1 MARWHKLFSKQIYD
15 RGEIYYGNDMVE
27 NVQLAQDQEHFTAQV
42 QGGVG
47 RSYTVVGRL
56 RLDGRASEL
65 NCDCP
70 WANEGHRCKHEVA
83 ALLAVEDAQENEWN
97 DHAAKVP
104 FADLI
109 SEHTKQ
115 LIAHESPSL
124 NPLNLIGSMQ
134 FTEKSYDQALE
145 LNDHWSIINCRC
157 FDDKM
162 RKYEYFWEIATD
174 DDEIITLS
182 VQFTRWQII
191 AIKFDID
198 LPHIEKDSA
207 KILALLYFIN
217 EYLDDDPFDLTNQ
230 AAEDLL
236 NFYSDDSTQN
246 DEPIVLQ
253 AKIDKYNHIPSL
265 TFKLGKGTHLY
276 KVKDLDQ
283 LVDASRQSASL
294 RLGKFFNE
302 PVSQAKM
309 DADSQ
314 HWLSFIEKIMDA
326 RNLNEEFYY
335 NYSSQ
340 VDRITLENSVA
351 DEVND
356 LLYNGIK
363 LYSNDQPI
371 GYTTDQLDL
380 NIKIETK
387 KSSAL
392 VTVED
397 LPVST
402 LITGSRAYYGYYK
415 GVWIKYTGLT
425 PASLHNLGLQ
435 PGAELQFSKKTVAK
449 FARHV
454 LPKFEQAKSVLVSG
468 TNELKAIL
476 PPEAHF
482 LFKLDYRAGNILCMV
497 QVQYGDAQYELNK
510 GYTKDDRRDI
520 EQETA
525 VQKHIN
531 KYFSDYQHRRYTLSN
546 EDSDAIQAFLDDG
559 INELKRLG
567 EVQIT
572 ANFRSLLK
580 GIKINL
586 DVGVGVN
593 LTNELLDIDL
603 TDQKLSWDDIQAALK
618 AYQEKRKYFVLQN
631 GMLAKAEQP
640 TIEQLAQTLHDLGI
654 SFKDFIHGKLQLPAY
669 RAFYFA
675 KQMKAANALHFS
687 TNGAFNTLI
696 NDLAKNQL
704 KQSQVPTSLQ
714 NVLRPYQ
721 KTGFNWLSTI
731 VNYKFGGLLADE
743 MGLGK
748 ILQIITLLLAR
759 KEQTQ
764 NHLPSLI
771 VAPAS
776 VIYNWQVEIKK
787 FAPSLRVALLGG
799 TKKDREKL
807 LLDAKK
813 YDLLISSY
821 QSLNRDLEMYQDL
834 AFDVEVIDEAQNIK
848 NHQSVTAKTVKV
860 IKAHHK
866 LALTGTPIENK
877 LSELW
882 SIFDYLMPGFLGSYP
897 DFRKKY
903 EFPIVKEQDKN
914 AENQLAEMVMPFILR
929 RLKKDVLHDLP
940 DKDEEIVPIKM
951 DKKQADLYNVQTQKI
966 IAQLSG
972 QGDEDFKRSRFQIL
986 AQITKLRE
994 ICCDP
999 HMLYENYHGKSNK
1012 LIATIEL
1019 IKNNLSNGHKIL
1031 LFSQFTTMLDILHE
1045 RLAKLKIPLFTIIG
1059 STPKA
1064 KRQEQVQQ
1072 FNQMAQPGV
1081 FLISLKAGGTGI
1093 NLTGADVVIHYDP
1106 WWNLA
1111 AENQATDRAH
1121 RIGQKHSVK
1130 IYKMVTE
1137 DSIEKRI
1144 IALQQKKAELANVI
1158 LQNDQVANA
1167 AINKNDLL
1175 KILK

>member
-1 MARWHKLFSKQIYD
+1 MARWHRLFPERVFD

-27 NVQLAQDQEHFTAQV
+27 NIQLAQDQEHFTAQV
-42 QGGVG
+42 QGGIG
-47 RSYTVVGRL
+47 RSYTVTGRL

-65 NCDCP
+65 DCNCP
-70 WANEGHRCKHEVA
+70 WANKGHRCKHEVA
-83 ALLAVEDAQENEWN
+83 ALLAVEDEQENEH
-97 DHAAKVP
+97 DVKVP

-109 SEHTKQ
+109 SEHLKQ
-115 LIAHESPSL
+115 MIAHKSPVL
-124 NPLNLIGSMQ
+124 NPLNLIGNMK
-134 FTEKSYDQALE
+134 FTKKSYDQALE
-145 LNDHWSIINCRC
+145 LNDHWSISSCRH

-162 RKYEYFWEIATD
+162 RKYEYFWEIVTED
-174 DDEIITLS
+174 NELITLS

-191 AIKFDID
+191 SIKFDSD
-198 LPHIEKDSA
+198 FSRIEKDSVR
-207 KILALLYFIN
+207 ILALFYFIN

-236 NFYSDDSTQN
+236 EFYSDASTQN
-246 DEPIVLQ
+246 DEPIILR
-253 AKIDKYNHIPSL
+253 ASIDKYNNIPSL
-265 TFKLGKGTHLY
+265 TFKLGKNKHLY
-276 KVKDLDQ
+276 KVKDLNQ
-283 LVDASRQSASL
+283 LVDASRHSSSL
-294 RLGKFFNE
+294 KLGKFFNE
-302 PVSQAKM
+302 PINQAKM
-309 DADSQ
+309 DIDSQ
-314 HWLSFIEKIMDA
+314 HWLSFIEKIIDA

-340 VDRITLENSVA
+340 VGRITLENSVA

-356 LLYNGIK
+356 LLYQGVK
-363 LYSNDQPI
+363 LYSNEQPI

-380 NIKIETK
+380 NIKIETQ

-392 VTVED
+392 VSVED

-402 LITGSRAYYGYYK
+402 IITGSHAYYGYYK
-415 GVWIKYTGLT
+415 DVWIKYIGLT

-435 PGAELQFSKKTVAK
+435 PGAEMQFSKKTVAK
-449 FARHV
+449 FAHNI
-454 LPKFEQAKSVLVSG
+454 LPKFEQTKFILVSG
-468 TNELKAIL
+468 TDELKAIL

-482 LFKLDYRAGNILCMV
+482 LFKLDYRVGSILCV
-497 QVQYGDAQYELNK
+497 ARVQYGDAQYELNQ
-510 GYTKDDRRDI
+510 GYTEEDRRDV
-520 EQETA
+520 EKETA
-525 VQKHIN
+525 AWKHIN
-531 KYFSDYQHRRYTLSN
+531 TYFSDYQHGRYVLSN
-546 EDSDAIQAFLDDG
+546 EDSDAVQAFLDDG

-586 DVGVGVN
+586 DVGVGIN

-603 TDQKLSWDDIQAALK
+603 ADQKMSWEDIQAALK

-654 SFKDFIHGKLQLPAY
+654 SFKDFIHGKLHLPAY

-687 TNGAFNTLI
+687 TNESFNTLI

-704 KQSQVPTSLQ
+704 KQNQIPVSLQ
-714 NVLRPYQ
+714 NILRPYQ
-721 KTGFNWLSTI
+721 KIGFNWLSTI

-748 ILQIITLLLAR
+748 TLQIISLLLAR
-759 KEQTQ
+759 KEKMQ
-764 NHLPSLI
+764 NQLPSLI

-776 VIYNWQVEIKK
+776 VIYNWQAEVKK
-787 FAPSLRVALLGG
+787 FAPSLNVALLDG
-799 TKKDREKL
+799 TKKERERL

-821 QSLNRDLEMYQDL
+821 QSLNRDLEAYQNL
-834 AFDVEVIDEAQNIK
+834 TFYVEVIDEAQNIK
-848 NHQSVTAKTVKV
+848 NQQSVTAKTVKV

-903 EFPIVKEQDKN
+903 ELPIVKEQDKE
-914 AENQLAEMVMPFILR
+914 AEDQLANMVIPFILR
-929 RLKKDVLHDLP
+929 RLKKDVLRDLP
-940 DKDEEIVPIKM
+940 DKDEEIVPVKM
-951 DKKQADLYNVQTQKI
+951 NKKQADLYNMQTQKI
-966 IAQLSG
+966 IAQLNG

-999 HMLYENYHGKSNK
+999 HLLYENYHGKSNK

-1019 IKNNLSNGHKIL
+1019 IKNNLANGHKIL
-1031 LFSQFTTMLDILHE
+1031 LFSQFTAMLDILHE
-1045 RLAKLKIPLFTIIG
+1045 NLARLRLPLFTITG

-1064 KRQEQVQQ
+1064 KRQEQVQK

-1111 AENQATDRAH
+1111 AEKQATDRAH
-1121 RIGQKHSVK
+1121 RIGQKHSIK

-1137 DSIEKRI
+1137 DSIEERI
-1144 IALQQKKAELANVI
+1144 IALQQKKAELADII
-1158 LQNDQVANA
+1158 LQNDQIADA
-1167 AINKNDLL
+1167 TMSKGDLL

>member
-1 MARWHKLFSKQIYD
+1 MYPHQDKALNEHLRNFAIYD
-15 RGEIYYGNDMVE
+15 CIQYYF
-27 NVQLAQDQEHFTAQV
+27 H
-42 QGGVG
+42 
-47 RSYTVVGRL
+47 
-56 RLDGRASEL
+56 
-65 NCDCP
+65 
-70 WANEGHRCKHEVA
+70 CKHEVA
-83 ALLAVEDAQENEWN
+83 ALLAVENEQENEHN
-97 DHAAKVP
+97 VKVP

-109 SEHTKQ
+109 SEHLKQ
-115 LIAHESPSL
+115 MIAHKSPVL
-124 NPLNLIGSMQ
+124 NPLNLIGNMK
-134 FTEKSYDQALE
+134 FTKKSYDQALE
-145 LNDHWSIINCRC
+145 LNDHWSISSCRH

-162 RKYEYFWEIATD
+162 RKYEYFWEIVTED
-174 DDEIITLS
+174 NELITLS

-191 AIKFDID
+191 SIKFDSD
-198 LPHIEKDSA
+198 FSRIEKDSVR
-207 KILALLYFIN
+207 ILALFYFIN

-236 NFYSDDSTQN
+236 EFYSDASTQN
-246 DEPIVLQ
+246 DEPIILR
-253 AKIDKYNHIPSL
+253 ASIDKYNNIPSL
-265 TFKLGKGTHLY
+265 TFKLGKNKHLY
-276 KVKDLDQ
+276 KVKDLNQ
-283 LVDASRQSASL
+283 LVDASRHSSSL
-294 RLGKFFNE
+294 KLGKFFNE
-302 PVSQAKM
+302 PINQAKM
-309 DADSQ
+309 DIDSQ
-314 HWLSFIEKIMDA
+314 HWLSFIEKIIDA

-340 VDRITLENSVA
+340 VGRITLENSVA

-356 LLYNGIK
+356 LLYQGVK
-363 LYSNDQPI
+363 LYSNEQPI

-380 NIKIETK
+380 NIKIETQ
-387 KSSAL
+387 KSSVL
-392 VTVED
+392 VSVED

-402 LITGSRAYYGYYK
+402 IITGSHAYYGYYK
-415 GVWIKYTGLT
+415 DVWIKYIGLT

-435 PGAELQFSKKTVAK
+435 PGAEMQFSKKTVAK
-449 FARHV
+449 FAHNI
-454 LPKFEQAKSVLVSG
+454 LPKFEQTKFILVSG
-468 TNELKAIL
+468 TDELKVIL

-482 LFKLDYRAGNILCMV
+482 LFKLDYRVGSILCV
-497 QVQYGDAQYELNK
+497 ARVQYGDAQYELNQ
-510 GYTKDDRRDI
+510 GYTEEDRRDV
-520 EQETA
+520 EKETA
-525 VQKHIN
+525 AWKHIN
-531 KYFSDYQHRRYTLSN
+531 TYFSDYQHGRYVLSN
-546 EDSDAIQAFLDDG
+546 EDSDVVQAFLDDG

-586 DVGVGVN
+586 DVGVGIN

-603 TDQKLSWDDIQAALK
+603 ADQKMSWEDIQAALK
-618 AYQEKRKYFVLQN
+618 AYQEKRKYFVLKN

-654 SFKDFIHGKLQLPAY
+654 SFKDFIHGKLHLPAY

-687 TNGAFNTLI
+687 TNESFNTLI

-704 KQSQVPTSLQ
+704 KQNQIPVSLQ
-714 NVLRPYQ
+714 NILRPYQ
-721 KTGFNWLSTI
+721 KIGFNWLSTI

-748 ILQIITLLLAR
+748 TLQIISLLLAR
-759 KEQTQ
+759 KEKMQ
-764 NHLPSLI
+764 NQLPSLI

-776 VIYNWQVEIKK
+776 VIYNWQAEVKK
-787 FAPSLRVALLGG
+787 FAPSLNVALLDG
-799 TKKDREKL
+799 TKKERERL

-821 QSLNRDLEMYQDL
+821 QSLNRDLEAYQNL
-834 AFDVEVIDEAQNIK
+834 IFDVEVIDEAQNIK
-848 NHQSVTAKTVKV
+848 NQQSVTAKTVKV

-903 EFPIVKEQDKN
+903 ELPIVKEQDKE
-914 AENQLAEMVMPFILR
+914 AEDQLANMVIPFILR
-929 RLKKDVLHDLP
+929 RLKKDVLRDLP
-940 DKDEEIVPIKM
+940 DKDKEIVPVKM
-951 DKKQADLYNVQTQKI
+951 NKKQADLYNMQTQKI
-966 IAQLSG
+966 IAQLNG

-999 HMLYENYHGKSNK
+999 HLLYENYHGKSNK

-1019 IKNNLSNGHKIL
+1019 IKNNLANGHKIL
-1031 LFSQFTTMLDILHE
+1031 LFSQFTAMLDILHE
-1045 RLAKLKIPLFTIIG
+1045 NLARLRLPLFTITG
-1059 STPKA
+1059 STPKT
-1064 KRQEQVQQ
+1064 KRQEQVQK

-1111 AENQATDRAH
+1111 AEKQATDRAH

-1137 DSIEKRI
+1137 DSIEERI
-1144 IALQQKKAELANVI
+1144 IALQQKKAELADII
-1158 LQNDQVANA
+1158 LQNDQIADA
-1167 AINKNDLL
+1167 TMSKDDLI

>member
-1 MARWHKLFSKQIYD
+1 MARWHRLFPERVFD

-27 NVQLAQDQEHFTAQV
+27 NIQLAQDQEHFTAQV
-42 QGGVG
+42 QGGIG
-47 RSYTVVGRL
+47 RSYTVTGRL

-65 NCDCP
+65 DCNCP
-70 WANEGHRCKHEVA
+70 WANKGHRCKHEVA
-83 ALLAVEDAQENEWN
+83 ALLAVENEQENEHN
-97 DHAAKVP
+97 VKVP

-109 SEHTKQ
+109 SEHLKQ
-115 LIAHESPSL
+115 IIAHKSPVL
-124 NPLNLIGSMQ
+124 NPLNLIGNMK
-134 FTEKSYDQALE
+134 FTKKSYDQALE
-145 LNDHWSIINCRC
+145 LNDHWSISSCRH

-162 RKYEYFWEIATD
+162 RKYEYFWEIVTED
-174 DDEIITLS
+174 NELITLF

-191 AIKFDID
+191 SIKFDSD
-198 LPHIEKDSA
+198 FSRIEKDSVR
-207 KILALLYFIN
+207 ILALFYFIN

-236 NFYSDDSTQN
+236 EFYSDASTQN
-246 DEPIVLQ
+246 DEPIILR
-253 AKIDKYNHIPSL
+253 ASIDKYNNIPSL
-265 TFKLGKGTHLY
+265 TFKLGKNKHLY
-276 KVKDLDQ
+276 KVKDLNQ
-283 LVDASRQSASL
+283 LVDASRHSSSL
-294 RLGKFFNE
+294 KLGKFFNE
-302 PVSQAKM
+302 PINQAKM
-309 DADSQ
+309 DIDSQ
-314 HWLSFIEKIMDA
+314 HWLSFIEKIIDA

-340 VDRITLENSVA
+340 VGRITLENSVA

-356 LLYNGIK
+356 LLYQGVK
-363 LYSNDQPI
+363 LYSNEQPI

-380 NIKIETK
+380 NIKIETQ

-392 VTVED
+392 VSVED

-402 LITGSRAYYGYYK
+402 IITGSHAYYGYYK
-415 GVWIKYTGLT
+415 DVWIKYIGLT

-435 PGAELQFSKKTVAK
+435 PGAEMQFSKKTVAK
-449 FARHV
+449 FAHNI
-454 LPKFEQAKSVLVSG
+454 LPKFEQTKFILVSG
-468 TNELKAIL
+468 TDELKAIL

-482 LFKLDYRAGNILCMV
+482 LFKLDYRVGSILCV
-497 QVQYGDAQYELNK
+497 ARVQYGDAQYELNQ
-510 GYTKDDRRDI
+510 GYTEEDRRDV
-520 EQETA
+520 EKETA
-525 VQKHIN
+525 AWKHIN
-531 KYFSDYQHRRYTLSN
+531 TYFSDYQHGRYVLSN
-546 EDSDAIQAFLDDG
+546 EDSDVVQAFLDDG

-586 DVGVGVN
+586 DVGVGIN

-603 TDQKLSWDDIQAALK
+603 ADQKMSWEDIQAALK
-618 AYQEKRKYFVLQN
+618 AYQEKRKYFVLKN

-654 SFKDFIHGKLQLPAY
+654 SFKDFIHGKLHLPAY

-687 TNGAFNTLI
+687 TNESFNTLI

-704 KQSQVPTSLQ
+704 KQNQIPVSLQ
-714 NVLRPYQ
+714 NILRPYQ
-721 KTGFNWLSTI
+721 KIGFNWLSTI

-748 ILQIITLLLAR
+748 TLQIISLLLAR
-759 KEQTQ
+759 KEKMQ
-764 NHLPSLI
+764 NQLPSLI

-776 VIYNWQVEIKK
+776 VIYNWQAEVKK
-787 FAPSLRVALLGG
+787 FAPSLNVALLDG
-799 TKKDREKL
+799 TKKERERL

-813 YDLLISSY
+813 YNLLISSY
-821 QSLNRDLEMYQDL
+821 QSLNRDLEAYQNL
-834 AFDVEVIDEAQNIK
+834 IFDVEVIDEAQNIK
-848 NHQSVTAKTVKV
+848 NQQSVTAKTVKV

-903 EFPIVKEQDKN
+903 ELPIVKEQDKE
-914 AENQLAEMVMPFILR
+914 AEDQLANMIIPFILR
-929 RLKKDVLHDLP
+929 RLKKDVLRDLP
-940 DKDEEIVPIKM
+940 DKDEEIVPVKM
-951 DKKQADLYNVQTQKI
+951 NKKQADLYNMQTQKI
-966 IAQLSG
+966 IAQLNG

-999 HMLYENYHGKSNK
+999 HLLYENYHGKSNK

-1019 IKNNLSNGHKIL
+1019 IKNNLANGHKIL
-1031 LFSQFTTMLDILHE
+1031 LFSQFTAMLDILHE
-1045 RLAKLKIPLFTIIG
+1045 NLARLRLPLFTITG
-1059 STPKA
+1059 STPKT
-1064 KRQEQVQQ
+1064 KRQEQVQK

-1111 AENQATDRAH
+1111 AEKQATDRAH

-1137 DSIEKRI
+1137 DSIEERI
-1144 IALQQKKAELANVI
+1144 IALQQKKAELADII
-1158 LQNDQVANA
+1158 LQNDQIADA
-1167 AINKNDLL
+1167 TMSKDDLI

>member
-1 MARWHKLFSKQIYD
+1 MARWHRLFPERVFD

-27 NVQLAQDQEHFTAQV
+27 NIQLAQDQEHFTAQV
-42 QGGVG
+42 QGGIG
-47 RSYTVVGRL
+47 RSYTVTGRL

-65 NCDCP
+65 DCNCP
-70 WANEGHRCKHEVA
+70 WANKGHRCKHEVA
-83 ALLAVEDAQENEWN
+83 ALLAVENEQENEHN
-97 DHAAKVP
+97 VKVP

-109 SEHTKQ
+109 SEHLKQ
-115 LIAHESPSL
+115 MIAHKSPVL
-124 NPLNLIGSMQ
+124 NPLNLIGNMK
-134 FTEKSYDQALE
+134 FTKKSYDQALE
-145 LNDHWSIINCRC
+145 LNDHWSISSCRH

-162 RKYEYFWEIATD
+162 RKYEYFWEIVTED
-174 DDEIITLS
+174 NELITLS

-191 AIKFDID
+191 SIKFDSD
-198 LPHIEKDSA
+198 FSRIEKDSVR
-207 KILALLYFIN
+207 ILALFYFIN

-236 NFYSDDSTQN
+236 EFYSDASTQN
-246 DEPIVLQ
+246 DEPIILR
-253 AKIDKYNHIPSL
+253 ASIDKYNNIPSL
-265 TFKLGKGTHLY
+265 TFKLGKNKHLY
-276 KVKDLDQ
+276 KVKDLNQ
-283 LVDASRQSASL
+283 LVDASRHSSFL
-294 RLGKFFNE
+294 KLGKFFNE
-302 PVSQAKM
+302 PINQAKM
-309 DADSQ
+309 DIDSQ
-314 HWLSFIEKIMDA
+314 HWLSFIEKIIDA

-340 VDRITLENSVA
+340 VGRITLENSVA

-356 LLYNGIK
+356 LLYQGVK
-363 LYSNDQPI
+363 LYSNEQPI

-380 NIKIETK
+380 NIKIETQ

-392 VTVED
+392 VSVED

-402 LITGSRAYYGYYK
+402 IITGSHAYYGYYK
-415 GVWIKYTGLT
+415 DVWIKYIGLT

-435 PGAELQFSKKTVAK
+435 PGAEMQFSKKTVAK
-449 FARHV
+449 FAHNI
-454 LPKFEQAKSVLVSG
+454 LPKFEQTKFILVSG
-468 TNELKAIL
+468 TDELKAIL

-482 LFKLDYRAGNILCMV
+482 LFKLDYRVGSILCV
-497 QVQYGDAQYELNK
+497 ARVQYGDAQYELNQ
-510 GYTKDDRRDI
+510 GYTEEDRRDV
-520 EQETA
+520 EKETA
-525 VQKHIN
+525 AWKHIN
-531 KYFSDYQHRRYTLSN
+531 TYFSDYQHGRYVLSN
-546 EDSDAIQAFLDDG
+546 EDSNVVQAFLDDG

-586 DVGVGVN
+586 DVGVDIN

-603 TDQKLSWDDIQAALK
+603 ADQKMSWEDIQAALK
-618 AYQEKRKYFVLQN
+618 AYQEKRKYFVLKN

-640 TIEQLAQTLHDLGI
+640 TIEQLAQTLYDLGI
-654 SFKDFIHGKLQLPAY
+654 SFKDFIHGKLHLPAY

-687 TNGAFNTLI
+687 TNESFNTLI

-704 KQSQVPTSLQ
+704 KQNQIPVSLQ
-714 NVLRPYQ
+714 NILRPYQ
-721 KTGFNWLSTI
+721 KIGFNWLSTI

-748 ILQIITLLLAR
+748 TLQIISLLLAR
-759 KEQTQ
+759 KEKMQ
-764 NHLPSLI
+764 NQLPSLI

-776 VIYNWQVEIKK
+776 VIYNWQAEVKK
-787 FAPSLRVALLGG
+787 FAPSLNVALLDG
-799 TKKDREKL
+799 TKKERERL

-813 YDLLISSY
+813 YNLLISSY
-821 QSLNRDLEMYQDL
+821 QSLNRDLEAYQNL
-834 AFDVEVIDEAQNIK
+834 IFDVEVIDEAQNIK
-848 NHQSVTAKTVKV
+848 NQQSVTAKTVKV

-903 EFPIVKEQDKN
+903 ELPIVKEQNKE
-914 AENQLAEMVMPFILR
+914 AEDQLANMIIPFILR
-929 RLKKDVLHDLP
+929 RLKKDVLRDLP
-940 DKDEEIVPIKM
+940 DKDEEIVPVKM
-951 DKKQADLYNVQTQKI
+951 NKKQADLYNMQTQKI
-966 IAQLSG
+966 IAQLNG

-999 HMLYENYHGKSNK
+999 HLLYENYHGKSNK

-1019 IKNNLSNGHKIL
+1019 IKNNLANGHKIL
-1031 LFSQFTTMLDILHE
+1031 LFSQFTAMLDILHE
-1045 RLAKLKIPLFTIIG
+1045 NLARLRLPLFTITG
-1059 STPKA
+1059 STPKT
-1064 KRQEQVQQ
+1064 KRQEQVQK

-1111 AENQATDRAH
+1111 AEKQATDRAH

-1137 DSIEKRI
+1137 DSIEERI
-1144 IALQQKKAELANVI
+1144 IALQQKKAELADII
-1158 LQNDQVANA
+1158 LQNDQIADA
-1167 AINKNDLL
+1167 TMSKDDLI

>member
-1 MARWHKLFSKQIYD
+1 MARWHRLFPERVFD

-27 NVQLAQDQEHFTAQV
+27 NIQLAQDQEHFTAQV
-42 QGGVG
+42 QGGIG
-47 RSYTVVGRL
+47 RSYTVTGRL

-65 NCDCP
+65 DCNCP
-70 WANEGHRCKHEVA
+70 WANKGHRCKHEVA
-83 ALLAVEDAQENEWN
+83 ALLAVENEQENEHN
-97 DHAAKVP
+97 VKVP

-109 SEHTKQ
+109 SEHFKQ
-115 LIAHESPSL
+115 MIAHKSPVL
-124 NPLNLIGSMQ
+124 NPLNLIGNMK
-134 FTEKSYDQALE
+134 FTKKSYDQALE
-145 LNDHWSIINCRC
+145 LNDHWSISSCRH

-162 RKYEYFWEIATD
+162 RKYEYFWEIVTED
-174 DDEIITLS
+174 NELITLS

-191 AIKFDID
+191 SIKFDSD
-198 LPHIEKDSA
+198 FSRIEKDSVR
-207 KILALLYFIN
+207 ILALFYFIN

-236 NFYSDDSTQN
+236 EFYSDASTQN
-246 DEPIVLQ
+246 DEPIILR
-253 AKIDKYNHIPSL
+253 ASIDKYNNIPSL
-265 TFKLGKGTHLY
+265 TFKLGKNKHLY
-276 KVKDLDQ
+276 KVKDLNQ
-283 LVDASRQSASL
+283 LVDASRHSSSL
-294 RLGKFFNE
+294 KLGKFFNE
-302 PVSQAKM
+302 PINQAKM
-309 DADSQ
+309 DIDSQ
-314 HWLSFIEKIMDA
+314 HWLSFIEKIIDA

-340 VDRITLENSVA
+340 VGRITLENSVA

-356 LLYNGIK
+356 LLYQGVK
-363 LYSNDQPI
+363 LYSNEQPI

-380 NIKIETK
+380 NIKIETQ

-392 VTVED
+392 VSVED

-402 LITGSRAYYGYYK
+402 IITGSHAYYGYYK
-415 GVWIKYTGLT
+415 DVWIKYIGLT

-435 PGAELQFSKKTVAK
+435 PGAEMQFSKKTVAK
-449 FARHV
+449 FAHNI
-454 LPKFEQAKSVLVSG
+454 LPKFEQTKFILVSG
-468 TNELKAIL
+468 TDELKAIL

-482 LFKLDYRAGNILCMV
+482 LFKLDYRVGSILCV
-497 QVQYGDAQYELNK
+497 ARVQYGDAQYELNQ
-510 GYTKDDRRDI
+510 GYTEEDRRDV
-520 EQETA
+520 EKETA
-525 VQKHIN
+525 AWKHIN
-531 KYFSDYQHRRYTLSN
+531 TYFSDYQHGRYVLSN
-546 EDSDAIQAFLDDG
+546 EDSDVVQAFLDDG

-586 DVGVGVN
+586 DVGVGIN

-603 TDQKLSWDDIQAALK
+603 ADQKMSWEDIQAALK
-618 AYQEKRKYFVLQN
+618 AYQEKRKYFVLKN

-654 SFKDFIHGKLQLPAY
+654 SFKDFIHGKLHLPAY

-687 TNGAFNTLI
+687 TNESFNTLI

-704 KQSQVPTSLQ
+704 KQNQIPVSLQ
-714 NVLRPYQ
+714 NILRPYQ
-721 KTGFNWLSTI
+721 KIGFNWLSTI

-748 ILQIITLLLAR
+748 TLQIISLLLAR
-759 KEQTQ
+759 KEKMQ
-764 NHLPSLI
+764 NQLPSLI

-776 VIYNWQVEIKK
+776 VIYNWQAEVKK
-787 FAPSLRVALLGG
+787 FAPSLNVALLDG
-799 TKKDREKL
+799 TKKERERL

-813 YDLLISSY
+813 YNLLISSY
-821 QSLNRDLEMYQDL
+821 QSLNRDLEAYQNL
-834 AFDVEVIDEAQNIK
+834 IFDVEVIDEAQNIK
-848 NHQSVTAKTVKV
+848 NQQSVTAKTVKV

-903 EFPIVKEQDKN
+903 ELPIVKEQDKE
-914 AENQLAEMVMPFILR
+914 AEDQLANMIIPFILR
-929 RLKKDVLHDLP
+929 RLKKDVLRDLP
-940 DKDEEIVPIKM
+940 DKDEEIVPVKM
-951 DKKQADLYNVQTQKI
+951 NKKQADLYNMQTQKI
-966 IAQLSG
+966 IAQLNG

-999 HMLYENYHGKSNK
+999 HLLYENYHGKSNK

-1019 IKNNLSNGHKIL
+1019 IKNNLANGHKIL
-1031 LFSQFTTMLDILHE
+1031 LFSQFTAMLDILHE
-1045 RLAKLKIPLFTIIG
+1045 NLARLRLPLFTITG
-1059 STPKA
+1059 STPKT
-1064 KRQEQVQQ
+1064 KRQEQVQK

-1111 AENQATDRAH
+1111 AEKQATDRAH

-1137 DSIEKRI
+1137 DSIEERI
-1144 IALQQKKAELANVI
+1144 IALQQKKAELADII
-1158 LQNDQVANA
+1158 LQNDQIADA
-1167 AINKNDLL
+1167 TMSKDDLI

>member
-1 MARWHKLFSKQIYD
+1 MARWHRLFPERVFD

-27 NVQLAQDQEHFTAQV
+27 NIQLAQDQEHFTAQV
-42 QGGVG
+42 QGGIG
-47 RSYTVVGRL
+47 RSYTVTGRL

-65 NCDCP
+65 DCNCP
-70 WANEGHRCKHEVA
+70 WANKGHRCKHEVA
-83 ALLAVEDAQENEWN
+83 ALLAVENEQENEHN
-97 DHAAKVP
+97 VKVP

-109 SEHTKQ
+109 SEHLKQ
-115 LIAHESPSL
+115 MIAHKSPVL
-124 NPLNLIGSMQ
+124 NPLNLIGNMK
-134 FTEKSYDQALE
+134 FTKKSYDQALE
-145 LNDHWSIINCRC
+145 LNDHWSISSCRH

-162 RKYEYFWEIATD
+162 RKYEYFWEIVTED
-174 DDEIITLS
+174 NELITLS

-191 AIKFDID
+191 SIKFDSD
-198 LPHIEKDSA
+198 FSRIEKDSVR
-207 KILALLYFIN
+207 ILALFYFIN

-236 NFYSDDSTQN
+236 EFYSDASTQN
-246 DEPIVLQ
+246 DEPIILR
-253 AKIDKYNHIPSL
+253 ASIDKYNNIPIL
-265 TFKLGKGTHLY
+265 TFKLGKNKHLY
-276 KVKDLDQ
+276 KVKDLNQ
-283 LVDASRQSASL
+283 LVDASRHSSSL
-294 RLGKFFNE
+294 KLGKFFNE
-302 PVSQAKM
+302 PINQAKM
-309 DADSQ
+309 DIDSQ
-314 HWLSFIEKIMDA
+314 HWLSFIEKIIDA

-340 VDRITLENSVA
+340 VGRITLENSVA

-356 LLYNGIK
+356 LLYQGVK
-363 LYSNDQPI
+363 LYSNEQPI

-380 NIKIETK
+380 NIKIETQ

-392 VTVED
+392 VSVED

-402 LITGSRAYYGYYK
+402 IITGSHAYYGYYK
-415 GVWIKYTGLT
+415 DVWIKYIGLT

-435 PGAELQFSKKTVAK
+435 PGAEMQFSKKTVAK
-449 FARHV
+449 FAHNI
-454 LPKFEQAKSVLVSG
+454 LPKFEQTKFILVSG
-468 TNELKAIL
+468 TDELKAIL

-482 LFKLDYRAGNILCMV
+482 LFKLDYRVGSILCV
-497 QVQYGDAQYELNK
+497 ARVQYGDAQYELNQ
-510 GYTKDDRRDI
+510 GYTEEDRRDV
-520 EQETA
+520 EKETA
-525 VQKHIN
+525 AWKHIN
-531 KYFSDYQHRRYTLSN
+531 TYFSDYQHGRYVLSN
-546 EDSDAIQAFLDDG
+546 EDSDVVQAFLDDG

-586 DVGVGVN
+586 DVGVGIN

-603 TDQKLSWDDIQAALK
+603 ADQKMSWEDIQAALK
-618 AYQEKRKYFVLQN
+618 AYQEKRKYFVLKN

-654 SFKDFIHGKLQLPAY
+654 SFKDFIHGKLHLPAY

-687 TNGAFNTLI
+687 TNESFNTLI

-704 KQSQVPTSLQ
+704 KQNQIPVSLQ
-714 NVLRPYQ
+714 NILRPYQ
-721 KTGFNWLSTI
+721 KIGFNWLSTI

-748 ILQIITLLLAR
+748 TLQIISLLLAR
-759 KEQTQ
+759 KEKMQ
-764 NHLPSLI
+764 NQLPSLI

-776 VIYNWQVEIKK
+776 VIYNWQAEVKK
-787 FAPSLRVALLGG
+787 FAPSLNVALLDG
-799 TKKDREKL
+799 TKKERERL

-813 YDLLISSY
+813 YNLLISSY
-821 QSLNRDLEMYQDL
+821 QSLNRDLEAYQNL
-834 AFDVEVIDEAQNIK
+834 IFDVEVIDEAQNIK
-848 NHQSVTAKTVKV
+848 NQQSVTAKTVKV

-903 EFPIVKEQDKN
+903 ELPIVKEQDKE
-914 AENQLAEMVMPFILR
+914 AEDQLANMIIPFILR
-929 RLKKDVLHDLP
+929 RLKKDVLRDLP
-940 DKDEEIVPIKM
+940 DKDEEIVPVKM
-951 DKKQADLYNVQTQKI
+951 NKKQADLYNIQTQKI
-966 IAQLSG
+966 IAQLNG

-999 HMLYENYHGKSNK
+999 HLLYENYHGKSNK

-1019 IKNNLSNGHKIL
+1019 IKNNLANGHKIL
-1031 LFSQFTTMLDILHE
+1031 LFSQFTAMLDILHE
-1045 RLAKLKIPLFTIIG
+1045 NLARLRLPLFTITG
-1059 STPKA
+1059 STPKT
-1064 KRQEQVQQ
+1064 KRQEQVQK

-1111 AENQATDRAH
+1111 AEKQATDRAH

-1137 DSIEKRI
+1137 DSIEERI
-1144 IALQQKKAELANVI
+1144 IALQQKKAELADII
-1158 LQNDQVANA
+1158 LQNDQIADA
-1167 AINKNDLL
+1167 TMSKDDLI

>member
-1 MARWHKLFSKQIYD
+1 MARWHRLFPERVFD

-27 NVQLAQDQEHFTAQV
+27 NIQLAQDQEHFTAQV
-42 QGGVG
+42 QGGIG
-47 RSYTVVGRL
+47 RSYTVTGRL

-65 NCDCP
+65 DCNCP
-70 WANEGHRCKHEVA
+70 WANKGHRCKHEVA
-83 ALLAVEDAQENEWN
+83 ALLAVENEQENEHN
-97 DHAAKVP
+97 VKVP

-109 SEHTKQ
+109 SEHLKQ
-115 LIAHESPSL
+115 MIAHKSPVL
-124 NPLNLIGSMQ
+124 NPLNLIGNMK
-134 FTEKSYDQALE
+134 FTKKSYDQALE
-145 LNDHWSIINCRC
+145 LNDHWSISSCRH

-162 RKYEYFWEIATD
+162 RKYEYFWEIVTED
-174 DDEIITLS
+174 NELITLS

-191 AIKFDID
+191 SIKFDSD
-198 LPHIEKDSA
+198 FSRIEKDSVR
-207 KILALLYFIN
+207 ILALFYFIN

-236 NFYSDDSTQN
+236 EFYSDASTQN
-246 DEPIVLQ
+246 DEPIILR
-253 AKIDKYNHIPSL
+253 ASIDKYNNIPSL
-265 TFKLGKGTHLY
+265 TFKLGKNKHLY
-276 KVKDLDQ
+276 KVKDLNQ
-283 LVDASRQSASL
+283 LVDASRHSSSL
-294 RLGKFFNE
+294 KLGKFFNE
-302 PVSQAKM
+302 PINQAKM
-309 DADSQ
+309 DIDSQ
-314 HWLSFIEKIMDA
+314 HWLSFIEKIIDA

-340 VDRITLENSVA
+340 VGRITLENSVA

-356 LLYNGIK
+356 LLYQGVK
-363 LYSNDQPI
+363 LYSNEQPI

-380 NIKIETK
+380 NIKIETQ

-392 VTVED
+392 VSVED

-402 LITGSRAYYGYYK
+402 IITESHAYYGYYK
-415 GVWIKYTGLT
+415 DVWIKYIGLT

-435 PGAELQFSKKTVAK
+435 PGAEMQFSKKTVAK
-449 FARHV
+449 FAHNI
-454 LPKFEQAKSVLVSG
+454 LPKFEQTKFILVSG
-468 TNELKAIL
+468 TDELKAIL

-482 LFKLDYRAGNILCMV
+482 LFKLDYRVGSILCV
-497 QVQYGDAQYELNK
+497 ARVQYGDAQYELNQ
-510 GYTKDDRRDI
+510 GYTEEDRRDV
-520 EQETA
+520 EKETA
-525 VQKHIN
+525 AWKHIN
-531 KYFSDYQHRRYTLSN
+531 TYFSDYQHGRYVLSN
-546 EDSDAIQAFLDDG
+546 EDSDVVQAFLDDG

-586 DVGVGVN
+586 DVGVGIN

-603 TDQKLSWDDIQAALK
+603 ADQKMSWEDIQAALK
-618 AYQEKRKYFVLQN
+618 AYQEKRKYFVLKN

-654 SFKDFIHGKLQLPAY
+654 SFKDFIHGKLHLPAY

-687 TNGAFNTLI
+687 TNESFNTLI

-704 KQSQVPTSLQ
+704 KQNQIPVSLQ
-714 NVLRPYQ
+714 NILRPYQ
-721 KTGFNWLSTI
+721 KIGFNWLSTI

-748 ILQIITLLLAR
+748 TLQIISLLLAR
-759 KEQTQ
+759 KEKMQ
-764 NHLPSLI
+764 NQLPSLI

-776 VIYNWQVEIKK
+776 VIYNWQAEVKK
-787 FAPSLRVALLGG
+787 FAPSLNVALLDG
-799 TKKDREKL
+799 TKKERERL

-813 YDLLISSY
+813 YNLLISSY
-821 QSLNRDLEMYQDL
+821 QSLNRDLEAYQNL
-834 AFDVEVIDEAQNIK
+834 IFDVEVIDEAQNIK
-848 NHQSVTAKTVKV
+848 NQQSVTAKTVKV

-903 EFPIVKEQDKN
+903 ELPIVKEQDKE
-914 AENQLAEMVMPFILR
+914 AEDQLANMIIPFILR
-929 RLKKDVLHDLP
+929 RLKKDVLRDLP
-940 DKDEEIVPIKM
+940 DKDEEIVPVKM
-951 DKKQADLYNVQTQKI
+951 NKKQADLYNMQTQKI
-966 IAQLSG
+966 IAQLNG

-999 HMLYENYHGKSNK
+999 HLLYENYHGKSNK

-1019 IKNNLSNGHKIL
+1019 IKNNLANGHKIL
-1031 LFSQFTTMLDILHE
+1031 LFSQFTAMLDILHE
-1045 RLAKLKIPLFTIIG
+1045 NLARLRLPLFTITG
-1059 STPKA
+1059 STPKT
-1064 KRQEQVQQ
+1064 KRQEQVQK

-1111 AENQATDRAH
+1111 AEKQATDRAH

-1137 DSIEKRI
+1137 DSIEERI
-1144 IALQQKKAELANVI
+1144 IALQQKKAELADII
-1158 LQNDQVANA
+1158 LQNDQIADA
-1167 AINKNDLL
+1167 TMSKDDLI

>member
-1 MARWHKLFSKQIYD
+1 MARWHRLFPERVFD

-27 NVQLAQDQEHFTAQV
+27 NIQLAQDQEHFTAQV
-42 QGGVG
+42 QGGIG
-47 RSYTVVGRL
+47 RSYTVTGRL

-65 NCDCP
+65 DCNCP
-70 WANEGHRCKHEVA
+70 WANKGHRCKHEVA
-83 ALLAVEDAQENEWN
+83 ALLAVENEQENEHN
-97 DHAAKVP
+97 VKVP

-109 SEHTKQ
+109 SEHLKQ
-115 LIAHESPSL
+115 MIAHKSPVL
-124 NPLNLIGSMQ
+124 NPLNLIGNMK
-134 FTEKSYDQALE
+134 FTKKSYDQALE
-145 LNDHWSIINCRC
+145 LNDHWSISSCRH

-162 RKYEYFWEIATD
+162 RKYEYFWEIVTED
-174 DDEIITLS
+174 NELITLS

-191 AIKFDID
+191 SIKFDSD
-198 LPHIEKDSA
+198 FSRIEKDSVR
-207 KILALLYFIN
+207 ILALFYFIN

-236 NFYSDDSTQN
+236 EFYSDASTQN
-246 DEPIVLQ
+246 DEPIILR
-253 AKIDKYNHIPSL
+253 ASIDKYNNIPSL
-265 TFKLGKGTHLY
+265 TFKLGKNKHLY
-276 KVKDLDQ
+276 KVKDLNQ
-283 LVDASRQSASL
+283 LVDASRHSSSL
-294 RLGKFFNE
+294 KLGKFFNE
-302 PVSQAKM
+302 PINQAKM
-309 DADSQ
+309 DIDSQ
-314 HWLSFIEKIMDA
+314 HWLSFIEKIIDA

-340 VDRITLENSVA
+340 VGRITLENSVA

-356 LLYNGIK
+356 LLYQGVK
-363 LYSNDQPI
+363 LYSNEQPI

-380 NIKIETK
+380 NIKIETQ

-392 VTVED
+392 VSVED

-402 LITGSRAYYGYYK
+402 IITGSHAYYGYYK
-415 GVWIKYTGLT
+415 DVWIKYIGLT

-435 PGAELQFSKKTVAK
+435 PGAEMQFSKKTVAK
-449 FARHV
+449 FAHNI
-454 LPKFEQAKSVLVSG
+454 LPKFEQTKFILVSG
-468 TNELKAIL
+468 TDELKAIL

-482 LFKLDYRAGNILCMV
+482 LFKLDYRVGSILCV
-497 QVQYGDAQYELNK
+497 ARVQYGDAQYELNQ
-510 GYTKDDRRDI
+510 GYTEEDRRDV
-520 EQETA
+520 EKETA
-525 VQKHIN
+525 AWKHIN
-531 KYFSDYQHRRYTLSN
+531 TYFSDYRHGRYVLSN
-546 EDSDAIQAFLDDG
+546 EDSDVVQAFLDDG

-586 DVGVGVN
+586 DVGVGIN

-603 TDQKLSWDDIQAALK
+603 ADQKMSWEDIQAALK
-618 AYQEKRKYFVLQN
+618 AYQEKQKYFVLKN

-654 SFKDFIHGKLQLPAY
+654 SFKDFIHGKLHLPAY

-687 TNGAFNTLI
+687 TNESFNTLI

-704 KQSQVPTSLQ
+704 KQNQIPVSLQ
-714 NVLRPYQ
+714 NILRPYQ
-721 KTGFNWLSTI
+721 KIGFNWLSTI

-748 ILQIITLLLAR
+748 TLQIISLLLAR
-759 KEQTQ
+759 KEKMQ
-764 NHLPSLI
+764 NQLPSLI

-776 VIYNWQVEIKK
+776 VIYNWQAEVKK
-787 FAPSLRVALLGG
+787 FAPSLNVALLDG
-799 TKKDREKL
+799 TKKERERL

-813 YDLLISSY
+813 YNLLISSY
-821 QSLNRDLEMYQDL
+821 QSLNRDLEAYQNL
-834 AFDVEVIDEAQNIK
+834 IFDVGVIDEAQNIK
-848 NHQSVTAKTVKV
+848 NQQSVTAKAVKV

-882 SIFDYLMPGFLGSYP
+882 SIFDYLMPDFLGSYP

-903 EFPIVKEQDKN
+903 ELPIVKEQDKE
-914 AENQLAEMVMPFILR
+914 AEDQLANMVIPFILR
-929 RLKKDVLHDLP
+929 RLKKDVLRDLP
-940 DKDEEIVPIKM
+940 DKDEEIVPVKM
-951 DKKQADLYNVQTQKI
+951 NKKQADLYNMQTQKI
-966 IAQLSG
+966 IAQLNG

-999 HMLYENYHGKSNK
+999 HLLYENYHGKSNK

-1019 IKNNLSNGHKIL
+1019 IKNNLANGHKIL
-1031 LFSQFTTMLDILHE
+1031 LFSQFTAMLDILHE
-1045 RLAKLKIPLFTIIG
+1045 NLARLRLPLFTITG
-1059 STPKA
+1059 STPKT
-1064 KRQEQVQQ
+1064 KRQEQVQK

-1111 AENQATDRAH
+1111 AEKQATDRAH

-1137 DSIEKRI
+1137 DSIEERI
-1144 IALQQKKAELANVI
+1144 IALQQKKAELADII
-1158 LQNDQVANA
+1158 LQNDQIANA
-1167 AINKNDLL
+1167 TMSKDDLI

>member
-1 MARWHKLFSKQIYD
+1 MARWHRLFPERVFD

-27 NVQLAQDQEHFTAQV
+27 NIQLAQDQEHFIAQV
-42 QGGVG
+42 QGGIG
-47 RSYTVVGRL
+47 RSYTVTGRL

-65 NCDCP
+65 DCNCP
-70 WANEGHRCKHEVA
+70 WANKGHRCKHEAA
-83 ALLAVEDAQENEWN
+83 ALLAVENEQENEHN
-97 DHAAKVP
+97 VKVP

-109 SEHTKQ
+109 SEHLKQ
-115 LIAHESPSL
+115 MIAHKSPVL
-124 NPLNLIGSMQ
+124 NPLNLIGNMK
-134 FTEKSYDQALE
+134 FTKKSYDQALE
-145 LNDHWSIINCRC
+145 LNDHWSISSCRH

-162 RKYEYFWEIATD
+162 RKYEYFWEIVTED
-174 DDEIITLS
+174 NELITLS

-191 AIKFDID
+191 SIKFDSD
-198 LPHIEKDSA
+198 FSRIEKDSVR
-207 KILALLYFIN
+207 ILALFYFIN

-236 NFYSDDSTQN
+236 EFYSDASTQN
-246 DEPIVLQ
+246 DEPIILR
-253 AKIDKYNHIPSL
+253 ASIDKYNNIPSL
-265 TFKLGKGTHLY
+265 TFKLGKNKHLY
-276 KVKDLDQ
+276 KVKDLNQ
-283 LVDASRQSASL
+283 LVDASRHSSSL
-294 RLGKFFNE
+294 KLGKFFNE
-302 PVSQAKM
+302 PINQAKM
-309 DADSQ
+309 DIDSQ
-314 HWLSFIEKIMDA
+314 HWLSFIEKIIDA

-340 VDRITLENSVA
+340 VGRITLENSVA

-356 LLYNGIK
+356 LLYQGVK
-363 LYSNDQPI
+363 LYSNEQPI

-380 NIKIETK
+380 NIKIETQ

-392 VTVED
+392 VSVED

-402 LITGSRAYYGYYK
+402 IITGSHAYYGYYK
-415 GVWIKYTGLT
+415 DVWIKYIGLT

-435 PGAELQFSKKTVAK
+435 PGAEMQFSKKTVAK
-449 FARHV
+449 FAHNI
-454 LPKFEQAKSVLVSG
+454 LPKFEQTKFILVSG
-468 TNELKAIL
+468 TDELKAIL

-482 LFKLDYRAGNILCMV
+482 LFKLDYRVGSILCV
-497 QVQYGDAQYELNK
+497 ARVQYGDAQYELNQ
-510 GYTKDDRRDI
+510 GYTEEDRRDV
-520 EQETA
+520 EKETA
-525 VQKHIN
+525 AWKHIN
-531 KYFSDYQHRRYTLSN
+531 TYFSDYQHGRYVLSN
-546 EDSDAIQAFLDDG
+546 EDSDVVQAFLDDG

-586 DVGVGVN
+586 DVGVGIN

-603 TDQKLSWDDIQAALK
+603 ADQKMSWEDIQAALK
-618 AYQEKRKYFVLQN
+618 AYQEKRKFFVLKN

-654 SFKDFIHGKLQLPAY
+654 SFKDFIHGKLHLPAY

-687 TNGAFNTLI
+687 TNESFNTLI

-704 KQSQVPTSLQ
+704 KQNQIPVSLQ
-714 NVLRPYQ
+714 NILRPYQ
-721 KTGFNWLSTI
+721 KIGFNWLSTI

-748 ILQIITLLLAR
+748 TLQIISLLLAR
-759 KEQTQ
+759 KEKMQ
-764 NHLPSLI
+764 NQLPSLI

-776 VIYNWQVEIKK
+776 VIYNWQAEVKK
-787 FAPSLRVALLGG
+787 FAPSLNVALLDG
-799 TKKDREKL
+799 TKKERERL

-813 YDLLISSY
+813 YNLLISSY
-821 QSLNRDLEMYQDL
+821 QSLNRDLEAYQNL
-834 AFDVEVIDEAQNIK
+834 IFDVEVIDEAQNIK
-848 NHQSVTAKTVKV
+848 NQQSVTAKTVKV

-882 SIFDYLMPGFLGSYP
+882 SIFDYLLPGFLGSYP

-903 EFPIVKEQDKN
+903 ELPIVKEQDKE
-914 AENQLAEMVMPFILR
+914 AEDQLANMIIPFILR
-929 RLKKDVLHDLP
+929 RLKKDVLRDLP
-940 DKDEEIVPIKM
+940 DKDEEIVPVKM
-951 DKKQADLYNVQTQKI
+951 NKKQADLYNMQTQKI
-966 IAQLSG
+966 IAQLNG

-999 HMLYENYHGKSNK
+999 HLLYENYHGKSNK

-1019 IKNNLSNGHKIL
+1019 IKNNLANGHKIL
-1031 LFSQFTTMLDILHE
+1031 LFSQFTAMLDILHE
-1045 RLAKLKIPLFTIIG
+1045 NLARLRLPLFTITG
-1059 STPKA
+1059 STPKT
-1064 KRQEQVQQ
+1064 KRQEQVQK

-1111 AENQATDRAH
+1111 AEKQATDRAH

-1137 DSIEKRI
+1137 DSIEERI
-1144 IALQQKKAELANVI
+1144 IALQQKKAELADII
-1158 LQNDQVANA
+1158 LQNDQIADA
-1167 AINKNDLL
+1167 TMSKDDLI

>member
-1 MARWHKLFSKQIYD
+1 MARWHRLFPERVFD

-27 NVQLAQDQEHFTAQV
+27 NIQLAQDQEHFTAQV
-42 QGGVG
+42 QGGIG
-47 RSYTVVGRL
+47 RSYTVTGRL

-65 NCDCP
+65 DCNCP
-70 WANEGHRCKHEVA
+70 WANKGHRCKHEVA
-83 ALLAVEDAQENEWN
+83 ALLAVENEQENEHN
-97 DHAAKVP
+97 VKVP

-109 SEHTKQ
+109 SEHLKQ
-115 LIAHESPSL
+115 MIAHKSPVL
-124 NPLNLIGSMQ
+124 NPLNLIGNMK
-134 FTEKSYDQALE
+134 FTKKSYDQALE
-145 LNDHWSIINCRC
+145 LNDHWSISSCRH

-162 RKYEYFWEIATD
+162 RKYEYFWEIVTED
-174 DDEIITLS
+174 NELITLS

-191 AIKFDID
+191 SIKFDSD
-198 LPHIEKDSA
+198 FSRIEKDSVR
-207 KILALLYFIN
+207 ILALFYFIN

-236 NFYSDDSTQN
+236 EFYSDASTQN
-246 DEPIVLQ
+246 DEPIILR
-253 AKIDKYNHIPSL
+253 ASIDKYNNIPSL
-265 TFKLGKGTHLY
+265 TFKLGKNKHLY
-276 KVKDLDQ
+276 KVKDLNQ
-283 LVDASRQSASL
+283 LVDASRHSSSL
-294 RLGKFFNE
+294 KLGKFFNE
-302 PVSQAKM
+302 PINQAKM
-309 DADSQ
+309 DIDSQ
-314 HWLSFIEKIMDA
+314 HWLSFIEKIIDA

-340 VDRITLENSVA
+340 VGRITLENSVA

-356 LLYNGIK
+356 LLYQGVK
-363 LYSNDQPI
+363 LYSNEQPI

-380 NIKIETK
+380 NIKIETQK
-387 KSSAL
+387 LSAL
-392 VTVED
+392 VSVED

-402 LITGSRAYYGYYK
+402 IITGSHAYYGYYK
-415 GVWIKYTGLT
+415 DVWIKYIGLT

-435 PGAELQFSKKTVAK
+435 PGAEMQFSKKTVAK
-449 FARHV
+449 FAHNI
-454 LPKFEQAKSVLVSG
+454 LPKFEQTKFILVSG
-468 TNELKAIL
+468 TDELKAIL

-482 LFKLDYRAGNILCMV
+482 LFKLDYRVGSILCV
-497 QVQYGDAQYELNK
+497 ARVQYGDAQYELNQ
-510 GYTKDDRRDI
+510 GYTEEDRRDV
-520 EQETA
+520 EKETA
-525 VQKHIN
+525 AWKHIN
-531 KYFSDYQHRRYTLSN
+531 TYFSDYRHGRYVLSN
-546 EDSDAIQAFLDDG
+546 EDSDVVQAFLDDG

-586 DVGVGVN
+586 DVGVGIN

-603 TDQKLSWDDIQAALK
+603 ADQKMSWEDIQAALK
-618 AYQEKRKYFVLQN
+618 AYQEKRKYFVLKN

-654 SFKDFIHGKLQLPAY
+654 SFKDFIHGKLHLPAY

-687 TNGAFNTLI
+687 TNESFNTLI

-704 KQSQVPTSLQ
+704 KQNQIPVSLQ
-714 NVLRPYQ
+714 NILRPYQ
-721 KTGFNWLSTI
+721 KIGFNWLSTI

-748 ILQIITLLLAR
+748 TLQIISLLLAR
-759 KEQTQ
+759 KEKMQ
-764 NHLPSLI
+764 NQLPSLI

-776 VIYNWQVEIKK
+776 VIYNWQAEVKK
-787 FAPSLRVALLGG
+787 FAPSLNVALLDG
-799 TKKDREKL
+799 TKKERERL

-813 YDLLISSY
+813 YNLLISSY
-821 QSLNRDLEMYQDL
+821 QSLNRDLEAYQNL
-834 AFDVEVIDEAQNIK
+834 IFDVEVIDEAQNIK
-848 NHQSVTAKTVKV
+848 NQQSVTAKTVKV

-903 EFPIVKEQDKN
+903 ELPIVKEQDKE
-914 AENQLAEMVMPFILR
+914 AEDQLANMIIPFILR
-929 RLKKDVLHDLP
+929 RLKKDVLRDLP
-940 DKDEEIVPIKM
+940 DKDEEIVPVKM
-951 DKKQADLYNVQTQKI
+951 NKKQADLYNMQTQKI
-966 IAQLSG
+966 IAQLNG

-999 HMLYENYHGKSNK
+999 HLLYENYHGKSNK

-1019 IKNNLSNGHKIL
+1019 IKNNLANGHKIL
-1031 LFSQFTTMLDILHE
+1031 LFSQFTAMLDILHE
-1045 RLAKLKIPLFTIIG
+1045 NLARLRLPLFTITG
-1059 STPKA
+1059 STPKT
-1064 KRQEQVQQ
+1064 KRQEQVQK

-1111 AENQATDRAH
+1111 AEKQATDRAH

-1137 DSIEKRI
+1137 DSIEERI
-1144 IALQQKKAELANVI
+1144 IALQQKKAELADII
-1158 LQNDQVANA
+1158 LQNDQIADA
-1167 AINKNDLL
+1167 TMSKDDLI

>member
-1 MARWHKLFSKQIYD
+1 MARWHRLFPERVFD

-27 NVQLAQDQEHFTAQV
+27 NIQLAQDQEHFTAQV
-42 QGGVG
+42 QGGIG
-47 RSYTVVGRL
+47 RSYTVTGRL

-65 NCDCP
+65 DCNCP
-70 WANEGHRCKHEVA
+70 WANKGHRCKHEVA
-83 ALLAVEDAQENEWN
+83 ALLAVENEQENEHN
-97 DHAAKVP
+97 VKVP

-109 SEHTKQ
+109 SEHLKQ
-115 LIAHESPSL
+115 MIAHKSPVL
-124 NPLNLIGSMQ
+124 NPLNLIGNMK
-134 FTEKSYDQALE
+134 FTKKSYDQALE
-145 LNDHWSIINCRC
+145 LNDHWSISSCRH

-162 RKYEYFWEIATD
+162 RKYEYFWEIVTED
-174 DDEIITLS
+174 NELITLS

-191 AIKFDID
+191 SIKFDSD
-198 LPHIEKDSA
+198 FSRIEKDSVR
-207 KILALLYFIN
+207 ILALFYFIN

-236 NFYSDDSTQN
+236 EFYSDASTQN
-246 DEPIVLQ
+246 DEPIILR
-253 AKIDKYNHIPSL
+253 ASIDKYNNIPSL
-265 TFKLGKGTHLY
+265 TFKLGKNKHLY
-276 KVKDLDQ
+276 KVKDLNQ
-283 LVDASRQSASL
+283 LVDASRHSSSL
-294 RLGKFFNE
+294 KLGKFFNE
-302 PVSQAKM
+302 PINQAKM
-309 DADSQ
+309 DIDSQ
-314 HWLSFIEKIMDA
+314 HWLSFIEKIIDA

-340 VDRITLENSVA
+340 VGRITLENSVA

-356 LLYNGIK
+356 LLYQGVK
-363 LYSNDQPI
+363 LYSNEQPI

-380 NIKIETK
+380 NIKIETQ

-392 VTVED
+392 VSVED

-402 LITGSRAYYGYYK
+402 IITGSHAYYGYYK
-415 GVWIKYTGLT
+415 DVWIKYIGLT

-435 PGAELQFSKKTVAK
+435 PGAEMQFSKKTVAK
-449 FARHV
+449 FAHNI
-454 LPKFEQAKSVLVSG
+454 LPKFEQTKFILVSG
-468 TNELKAIL
+468 TDELKVIL

-482 LFKLDYRAGNILCMV
+482 LFKLDYRVGSILCV
-497 QVQYGDAQYELNK
+497 ARVQYGDAQYELNQ
-510 GYTKDDRRDI
+510 GYTEEDRRDV
-520 EQETA
+520 EKETA
-525 VQKHIN
+525 AWKHIN
-531 KYFSDYQHRRYTLSN
+531 TYFSDYQHGRYVLSN
-546 EDSDAIQAFLDDG
+546 EDSDVVQAFLDDG

-586 DVGVGVN
+586 DVGVGIN

-603 TDQKLSWDDIQAALK
+603 ADQKMSWEDIQAALK
-618 AYQEKRKYFVLQN
+618 AYQEKRKYFVLKN

-654 SFKDFIHGKLQLPAY
+654 SFKDFIHGKLHLPAY

-687 TNGAFNTLI
+687 TNESFNTLI

-704 KQSQVPTSLQ
+704 KQNQIPVSLQ
-714 NVLRPYQ
+714 NILRPYQ
-721 KTGFNWLSTI
+721 KIGFNWLSTI

-748 ILQIITLLLAR
+748 TLQIISLLLAR
-759 KEQTQ
+759 KEKMQ
-764 NHLPSLI
+764 NQLPSLI

-776 VIYNWQVEIKK
+776 VIYNWQAEVKK
-787 FAPSLRVALLGG
+787 FAPSLNVALLDG
-799 TKKDREKL
+799 TKKERERL

-813 YDLLISSY
+813 YNLLISSY
-821 QSLNRDLEMYQDL
+821 QSLNRDLEAYQNL
-834 AFDVEVIDEAQNIK
+834 IFDVEVIDEAQNIK
-848 NHQSVTAKTVKV
+848 NQQSVTAKTVKV

-903 EFPIVKEQDKN
+903 ELPIVKEQDKE
-914 AENQLAEMVMPFILR
+914 AEDQLANMIIPFILR
-929 RLKKDVLHDLP
+929 RLKKDVLRDLP
-940 DKDEEIVPIKM
+940 DKDEEIVPVKM
-951 DKKQADLYNVQTQKI
+951 NKKQADLYNMQTQKI
-966 IAQLSG
+966 IAQLNG

-999 HMLYENYHGKSNK
+999 HLLYENYHGKSNK

-1019 IKNNLSNGHKIL
+1019 IKNNLANGHKIL
-1031 LFSQFTTMLDILHE
+1031 LFSQFTAMLDILHE
-1045 RLAKLKIPLFTIIG
+1045 NLARLRLPLFTITG
-1059 STPKA
+1059 STPKT
-1064 KRQEQVQQ
+1064 KRQEQVQK

-1111 AENQATDRAH
+1111 AEKQATDRAH

-1137 DSIEKRI
+1137 DSIEERI
-1144 IALQQKKAELANVI
+1144 IALQQKKAELADII
-1158 LQNDQVANA
+1158 LQNDQIADA
-1167 AINKNDLL
+1167 TMSKDDLI

>member
-1 MARWHKLFSKQIYD
+1 MARWHRLFPERVFD

-27 NVQLAQDQEHFTAQV
+27 NIQLAQDQEHFTAQV
-42 QGGVG
+42 QGGIG
-47 RSYTVVGRL
+47 RSYTVTGRL

-65 NCDCP
+65 DCNCP
-70 WANEGHRCKHEVA
+70 WANKGHRCKHEVA
-83 ALLAVEDAQENEWN
+83 ALLAVENEQENEHN
-97 DHAAKVP
+97 VKVP
-104 FADLI
+104 FVDLI
-109 SEHTKQ
+109 SEHLKQ
-115 LIAHESPSL
+115 MIAHKSPVL
-124 NPLNLIGSMQ
+124 NPLNLIGNMK
-134 FTEKSYDQALE
+134 FTKKSYDQALQ
-145 LNDHWSIINCRC
+145 LNDHWLISSCRH

-162 RKYEYFWEIATD
+162 RKYEYFWEIVTED
-174 DDEIITLS
+174 NELITLS

-191 AIKFDID
+191 SIKFDSD
-198 LPHIEKDSA
+198 FSRIEKDSVR
-207 KILALLYFIN
+207 ILALFYFIN

-236 NFYSDDSTQN
+236 EFYSDASTQN
-246 DEPIVLQ
+246 DEPIILR
-253 AKIDKYNHIPSL
+253 ASIDKYNNIPSL
-265 TFKLGKGTHLY
+265 TFKLGKNKHLY
-276 KVKDLDQ
+276 KVKDLNQ
-283 LVDASRQSASL
+283 LVDASRHSSSL
-294 RLGKFFNE
+294 KLGKFFNE
-302 PVSQAKM
+302 PINQAKM
-309 DADSQ
+309 DIDSQ
-314 HWLSFIEKIMDA
+314 HWLSFIEKIIDA

-340 VDRITLENSVA
+340 VGRITLENSVA

-356 LLYNGIK
+356 LLYQGVK
-363 LYSNDQPI
+363 LYSNEQPI

-380 NIKIETK
+380 NIKIETQ

-392 VTVED
+392 VSVED

-402 LITGSRAYYGYYK
+402 IITGSHAYYGYYK
-415 GVWIKYTGLT
+415 DVWIKYIGLT

-435 PGAELQFSKKTVAK
+435 PGAEMQFSKKTVAK
-449 FARHV
+449 FAHNI
-454 LPKFEQAKSVLVSG
+454 LPKFEQTKFILVSG
-468 TNELKAIL
+468 TDELKAIL

-482 LFKLDYRAGNILCMV
+482 LFKLDYRVGSILCV
-497 QVQYGDAQYELNK
+497 ARVQYGDAQYELNQ
-510 GYTKDDRRDI
+510 GYTEEDRRDV
-520 EQETA
+520 EKETA
-525 VQKHIN
+525 AWKHIN
-531 KYFSDYQHRRYTLSN
+531 TYFSDYQHGRYVLSN
-546 EDSDAIQAFLDDG
+546 EDSDVVQAFLDDG

-586 DVGVGVN
+586 DVGVGIN

-603 TDQKLSWDDIQAALK
+603 ADQKMSWEDIQAALK
-618 AYQEKRKYFVLQN
+618 AYQEKRKYFVLKN

-654 SFKDFIHGKLQLPAY
+654 SFKDFIHGKLHLPAY

-687 TNGAFNTLI
+687 TNESFNTLI

-704 KQSQVPTSLQ
+704 KQNQIPVSLQ
-714 NVLRPYQ
+714 NILRPYQ
-721 KTGFNWLSTI
+721 KIGFNWLSTI

-748 ILQIITLLLAR
+748 TLQIISLLLAR
-759 KEQTQ
+759 KEKIQ
-764 NHLPSLI
+764 NQLPSLI

-776 VIYNWQVEIKK
+776 VIYNWQAEVKK
-787 FAPSLRVALLGG
+787 FAPSLNVALLDG
-799 TKKDREKL
+799 TKKERERL

-821 QSLNRDLEMYQDL
+821 QSLNRDLEAYQNL
-834 AFDVEVIDEAQNIK
+834 IFDVEVIDEAQNIK
-848 NHQSVTAKTVKV
+848 NQQSVTAKTVKV

-882 SIFDYLMPGFLGSYP
+882 SIFDYLIPGFLGSYP

-903 EFPIVKEQDKN
+903 ELPIVKEQDKE
-914 AENQLAEMVMPFILR
+914 AEDQLANMVIPFILR
-929 RLKKDVLHDLP
+929 RLKKDVLRDLP
-940 DKDEEIVPIKM
+940 DKDEEIVPVKM
-951 DKKQADLYNVQTQKI
+951 NKKQADLYNMQTQKI
-966 IAQLSG
+966 IAQLNG

-999 HMLYENYHGKSNK
+999 HLLYENYHGKSNK

-1019 IKNNLSNGHKIL
+1019 IKNNLANGHKIL
-1031 LFSQFTTMLDILHE
+1031 LFSQFTAMLDILHE
-1045 RLAKLKIPLFTIIG
+1045 NLARLRLPLFTITG
-1059 STPKA
+1059 STPKT
-1064 KRQEQVQQ
+1064 KRQEQVQK
-1072 FNQMAQPGV
+1072 FNQMAQPGG

-1111 AENQATDRAH
+1111 AEKQATDRAH

-1137 DSIEKRI
+1137 DSIEERI
-1144 IALQQKKAELANVI
+1144 IALQQKKAELADII
-1158 LQNDQVANA
+1158 LQNDQIADA
-1167 AINKNDLL
+1167 TMSKDDLI

>member
-1 MARWHKLFSKQIYD
+1 MARWHRLFPKRVFD

-27 NVQLAQDQEHFTAQV
+27 NIQLAQDQEHFTAQV
-42 QGGVG
+42 QGGIG
-47 RSYTVVGRL
+47 RSYTVTGRL

-65 NCDCP
+65 DCNCP
-70 WANEGHRCKHEVA
+70 WANKGHRCKHEVA
-83 ALLAVEDAQENEWN
+83 ALLAVENEQENEHN
-97 DHAAKVP
+97 VKVP

-109 SEHTKQ
+109 SEHLKQ
-115 LIAHESPSL
+115 MIAHKSPVL
-124 NPLNLIGSMQ
+124 NPLNLIGNMK
-134 FTEKSYDQALE
+134 FTKKSYDQALE
-145 LNDHWSIINCRC
+145 LNDHWSISSCRH

-162 RKYEYFWEIATD
+162 RKYEYFWEIVTED
-174 DDEIITLS
+174 NELITLS

-191 AIKFDID
+191 SIKFDSD
-198 LPHIEKDSA
+198 FSRIEKDSVR
-207 KILALLYFIN
+207 ILALFYFIN

-236 NFYSDDSTQN
+236 EFYSDASTQN
-246 DEPIVLQ
+246 DEPIILR
-253 AKIDKYNHIPSL
+253 ASIDKYNNIPSL
-265 TFKLGKGTHLY
+265 TFKLGKNKHLY
-276 KVKDLDQ
+276 KVKDLNQ
-283 LVDASRQSASL
+283 LVDASRHSSSL
-294 RLGKFFNE
+294 KLGKFFNE
-302 PVSQAKM
+302 PINQAKM
-309 DADSQ
+309 DIDSQ
-314 HWLSFIEKIMDA
+314 HWLSFIEKIIDA

-340 VDRITLENSVA
+340 VGRITLENSVA

-356 LLYNGIK
+356 LLYQGVK
-363 LYSNDQPI
+363 LYSNEQPI

-380 NIKIETK
+380 NIKIETQK
-387 KSSAL
+387 LSAL
-392 VTVED
+392 VSVED

-402 LITGSRAYYGYYK
+402 IITGSHAYYGYYK
-415 GVWIKYTGLT
+415 DVWIKYIGLT

-435 PGAELQFSKKTVAK
+435 PGAEMQFSKKTVAK
-449 FARHV
+449 FAHNI
-454 LPKFEQAKSVLVSG
+454 LPKFEQTKFILVSG
-468 TNELKAIL
+468 TDELKAIL

-482 LFKLDYRAGNILCMV
+482 LFKLDYRVGSILCV
-497 QVQYGDAQYELNK
+497 ARVQYGDAQYELNQ
-510 GYTKDDRRDI
+510 GYTEEDRRDV
-520 EQETA
+520 EKETA
-525 VQKHIN
+525 AWKHIN
-531 KYFSDYQHRRYTLSN
+531 TYFSDYRHGRYVLSN
-546 EDSDAIQAFLDDG
+546 EDSDVVQAFLDDG

-586 DVGVGVN
+586 DVGVGIN

-603 TDQKLSWDDIQAALK
+603 ADQKMSWEDIQAALK
-618 AYQEKRKYFVLQN
+618 AYQEKRKYFVLKN

-654 SFKDFIHGKLQLPAY
+654 SFKDFIHGKLHLPAY

-687 TNGAFNTLI
+687 TNESFNTLI

-704 KQSQVPTSLQ
+704 KQNQIPVSLQ
-714 NVLRPYQ
+714 NILRPYQ
-721 KTGFNWLSTI
+721 KIGFNWLSTI

-748 ILQIITLLLAR
+748 TLQIISLLLAR
-759 KEQTQ
+759 KEKMQ
-764 NHLPSLI
+764 NQLPSLI

-776 VIYNWQVEIKK
+776 VIYNWQAEVKK
-787 FAPSLRVALLGG
+787 FAPSLNVALLDG
-799 TKKDREKL
+799 TKKERERL

-813 YDLLISSY
+813 YNLLISSY
-821 QSLNRDLEMYQDL
+821 QSLNRDLEAYQNL
-834 AFDVEVIDEAQNIK
+834 IFDVEVIDEAQNIK
-848 NHQSVTAKTVKV
+848 NQQSVTAKTVKV

-903 EFPIVKEQDKN
+903 ELPIVKEQDKE
-914 AENQLAEMVMPFILR
+914 AEDQLANMIIPFILR
-929 RLKKDVLHDLP
+929 RLKKDVLRDLP
-940 DKDEEIVPIKM
+940 DKDEEIVPVKM
-951 DKKQADLYNVQTQKI
+951 NKKQADLYNMQTQKI
-966 IAQLSG
+966 IAQLNG

-999 HMLYENYHGKSNK
+999 HLLYENYHGKSNK

-1019 IKNNLSNGHKIL
+1019 IKNNLANGHKIL
-1031 LFSQFTTMLDILHE
+1031 LFSQFTAMLDILHE
-1045 RLAKLKIPLFTIIG
+1045 NLARLRLPLFTITG
-1059 STPKA
+1059 STPKT
-1064 KRQEQVQQ
+1064 KRQEQVQK

-1111 AENQATDRAH
+1111 AEKQATDRAH

-1137 DSIEKRI
+1137 DSIEERI
-1144 IALQQKKAELANVI
+1144 IVLQQKKAELADII
-1158 LQNDQVANA
+1158 LQNDQIADA
-1167 AINKNDLL
+1167 TMSKDDLI

>member
-1 MARWHKLFSKQIYD
+1 MARWHRLFPERVFD

-27 NVQLAQDQEHFTAQV
+27 NIQLAQDQEHFTAQV
-42 QGGVG
+42 QGGIG
-47 RSYTVVGRL
+47 RSYTVTGRL

-65 NCDCP
+65 DCNCP
-70 WANEGHRCKHEVA
+70 WANKGHRCKHEVA
-83 ALLAVEDAQENEWN
+83 ALLAVENEQENEHN
-97 DHAAKVP
+97 VKVP

-109 SEHTKQ
+109 SEHLKQ
-115 LIAHESPSL
+115 MIAHKSPVL
-124 NPLNLIGSMQ
+124 NPLNLIGNMK
-134 FTEKSYDQALE
+134 FTKKSYDQALE
-145 LNDHWSIINCRC
+145 LNDHWSISSCRH

-162 RKYEYFWEIATD
+162 RKYEYFWEIVTED
-174 DDEIITLS
+174 NELITLS

-191 AIKFDID
+191 SIKFDSD
-198 LPHIEKDSA
+198 FSRIEKDSVR
-207 KILALLYFIN
+207 ILALFYFIN

-236 NFYSDDSTQN
+236 EFYSDASTQN
-246 DEPIVLQ
+246 DEPIILR
-253 AKIDKYNHIPSL
+253 ASIDKYNNIPSL
-265 TFKLGKGTHLY
+265 TFKLGKNKHLY
-276 KVKDLDQ
+276 KVKDLNQ
-283 LVDASRQSASL
+283 LVDASRHSSSL
-294 RLGKFFNE
+294 KLGKFFNE
-302 PVSQAKM
+302 PINQAKM
-309 DADSQ
+309 DIDSQ
-314 HWLSFIEKIMDA
+314 HWLSFIEKIIDA

-340 VDRITLENSVA
+340 VGRITLENSVA

-356 LLYNGIK
+356 LLYQGVK
-363 LYSNDQPI
+363 LYSNEQPI

-380 NIKIETK
+380 NIKIETQ

-392 VTVED
+392 VSVED

-402 LITGSRAYYGYYK
+402 IITGSHAYYGYYK
-415 GVWIKYTGLT
+415 DVWIKYIGLT

-435 PGAELQFSKKTVAK
+435 PGAEMQFSKKTVAK
-449 FARHV
+449 FAHNI
-454 LPKFEQAKSVLVSG
+454 LPKFEQTKFILVSG
-468 TNELKAIL
+468 TDELKAIL

-482 LFKLDYRAGNILCMV
+482 LFKLDYRVGSILCV
-497 QVQYGDAQYELNK
+497 ARVQYGDAQYELNQ
-510 GYTKDDRRDI
+510 GYTEEDRRDV
-520 EQETA
+520 EKETA
-525 VQKHIN
+525 AWKHIN
-531 KYFSDYQHRRYTLSN
+531 TYFSDYRHGRYVLSN
-546 EDSDAIQAFLDDG
+546 EDSDVVQAFLDDG

-586 DVGVGVN
+586 DVGVGIN

-603 TDQKLSWDDIQAALK
+603 ADQKMSWEDIQAALK
-618 AYQEKRKYFVLQN
+618 AYQEKRKYFVLKN

-654 SFKDFIHGKLQLPAY
+654 SFKDFIHGKLHLPAY

-687 TNGAFNTLI
+687 TNESFNTLI

-704 KQSQVPTSLQ
+704 KQNQIPVSLQ
-714 NVLRPYQ
+714 NILRPYQ
-721 KTGFNWLSTI
+721 KIGFNWLSTI

-748 ILQIITLLLAR
+748 TLQIISLLLAR
-759 KEQTQ
+759 KEKMQ
-764 NHLPSLI
+764 NQLPSLI

-776 VIYNWQVEIKK
+776 VIYNWQAEVKK
-787 FAPSLRVALLGG
+787 FAPSLNVALLDG
-799 TKKDREKL
+799 TKKERERL

-813 YDLLISSY
+813 YNLLISSY
-821 QSLNRDLEMYQDL
+821 QSLNRDLEAYQNL
-834 AFDVEVIDEAQNIK
+834 IFDVEVIDEAQNIK
-848 NHQSVTAKTVKV
+848 NQQSVTAKTVKV

-903 EFPIVKEQDKN
+903 ELPIVKEQDKE
-914 AENQLAEMVMPFILR
+914 AEDQLANMIIPFILR
-929 RLKKDVLHDLP
+929 RLKKDVLRDLP
-940 DKDEEIVPIKM
+940 DKDEEIVPVKM
-951 DKKQADLYNVQTQKI
+951 NKKQADLYNMQTQKI
-966 IAQLSG
+966 IAQLNG

-999 HMLYENYHGKSNK
+999 HLLYENYHGKSNK

-1019 IKNNLSNGHKIL
+1019 IKNNLANGHKIL
-1031 LFSQFTTMLDILHE
+1031 LFSQFTAMLDILHE
-1045 RLAKLKIPLFTIIG
+1045 NLARLRLPLFTITG
-1059 STPKA
+1059 STPKT
-1064 KRQEQVQQ
+1064 KRQEQVQK

-1111 AENQATDRAH
+1111 AEKQATDRAH

-1137 DSIEKRI
+1137 DSIEERI
-1144 IALQQKKAELANVI
+1144 IALQQKKAELADII
-1158 LQNDQVANA
+1158 LQNDQIADA
-1167 AINKNDLL
+1167 TMSKDDLI

>member
-1 MARWHKLFSKQIYD
+1 MARWHRLFPKRVFD

-27 NVQLAQDQEHFTAQV
+27 NIQLAQDQEHFTAQV
-42 QGGVG
+42 QGGIG
-47 RSYTVVGRL
+47 RSYTVTGRL

-65 NCDCP
+65 DCNCP
-70 WANEGHRCKHEVA
+70 WANKGHRCKHEVA
-83 ALLAVEDAQENEWN
+83 ALLAVENEQENEHN
-97 DHAAKVP
+97 VKVP

-109 SEHTKQ
+109 SEHLKQ
-115 LIAHESPSL
+115 MIAHKSPVL
-124 NPLNLIGSMQ
+124 NPLNLIGNMK
-134 FTEKSYDQALE
+134 FTKKSYDQALE
-145 LNDHWSIINCRC
+145 LNDHWSISSCRH

-162 RKYEYFWEIATD
+162 RKYEYFWEIVTED
-174 DDEIITLS
+174 NELITLS

-191 AIKFDID
+191 SIKFDSD
-198 LPHIEKDSA
+198 FSRIEKDSVR
-207 KILALLYFIN
+207 ILALFYFIN

-236 NFYSDDSTQN
+236 EFYSDASTQN
-246 DEPIVLQ
+246 DEPIILR
-253 AKIDKYNHIPSL
+253 ASIDKYNNIPIL
-265 TFKLGKGTHLY
+265 TFKLGKNKHLY
-276 KVKDLDQ
+276 KVKDLNQ
-283 LVDASRQSASL
+283 LVDASRHSSSL
-294 RLGKFFNE
+294 KLGKFFNE
-302 PVSQAKM
+302 PINQAKM
-309 DADSQ
+309 DIDSQ
-314 HWLSFIEKIMDA
+314 HWLSFIEKIIDA

-340 VDRITLENSVA
+340 VGRITLENSVA

-356 LLYNGIK
+356 LLYQGVK
-363 LYSNDQPI
+363 LYSNEQPI

-380 NIKIETK
+380 NIKIETQ

-392 VTVED
+392 VSVED

-402 LITGSRAYYGYYK
+402 IITGSHAYYGYYK
-415 GVWIKYTGLT
+415 DVWIKYIGLT

-435 PGAELQFSKKTVAK
+435 PGAEMQFSKKTVAK
-449 FARHV
+449 FAHNI
-454 LPKFEQAKSVLVSG
+454 LPKFEQTKFILVSG
-468 TNELKAIL
+468 TDELKAIL

-482 LFKLDYRAGNILCMV
+482 LFKLDYRVGSILCV
-497 QVQYGDAQYELNK
+497 ARVQYGDAQYELNQ
-510 GYTKDDRRDI
+510 GYTEEDRRDV
-520 EQETA
+520 EKETA
-525 VQKHIN
+525 AWKHIN
-531 KYFSDYQHRRYTLSN
+531 TYFSDYQHGRYVLSN
-546 EDSDAIQAFLDDG
+546 EDSDVVQAFLDDG

-586 DVGVGVN
+586 DVGVGIN

-603 TDQKLSWDDIQAALK
+603 ADQKMSWEDIQAALK
-618 AYQEKRKYFVLQN
+618 AYQEKRKYFVLKN

-654 SFKDFIHGKLQLPAY
+654 SFKDFIHGKLHLPAY

-687 TNGAFNTLI
+687 TNESFNTLI

-704 KQSQVPTSLQ
+704 KQNQIPVSLQ
-714 NVLRPYQ
+714 NILRPYQ
-721 KTGFNWLSTI
+721 KIGFNWLSTI

-748 ILQIITLLLAR
+748 TLQIISLLLAR
-759 KEQTQ
+759 KEKMQ
-764 NHLPSLI
+764 NQLPSLI

-776 VIYNWQVEIKK
+776 VIYNWQAEVKK
-787 FAPSLRVALLGG
+787 FAPSLNVALLDG
-799 TKKDREKL
+799 TKKERERL

-813 YDLLISSY
+813 YNLLISSY
-821 QSLNRDLEMYQDL
+821 QSLNRDLEAYQNL
-834 AFDVEVIDEAQNIK
+834 IFDVEVIDEAQNIK
-848 NHQSVTAKTVKV
+848 NQQSVTAKTVKV

-903 EFPIVKEQDKN
+903 ELPIVKEQDKE
-914 AENQLAEMVMPFILR
+914 AEDQLANMIIPFILR
-929 RLKKDVLHDLP
+929 RLKKDVLRDLP
-940 DKDEEIVPIKM
+940 DKDEEIVPVKM
-951 DKKQADLYNVQTQKI
+951 NKKQADLYNMQTQKI
-966 IAQLSG
+966 IAQLNG

-999 HMLYENYHGKSNK
+999 HLLYENYHGKSNK

-1019 IKNNLSNGHKIL
+1019 IKNNLANGHKIL
-1031 LFSQFTTMLDILHE
+1031 LFSQFTAMLDILHE
-1045 RLAKLKIPLFTIIG
+1045 NLARLRLPLFTITG
-1059 STPKA
+1059 STPKT
-1064 KRQEQVQQ
+1064 KRQEQVQK

-1111 AENQATDRAH
+1111 AEKQATDRAH

-1137 DSIEKRI
+1137 DSIEERI
-1144 IALQQKKAELANVI
+1144 IALQQKKAELADII
-1158 LQNDQVANA
+1158 LQNDQIADA
-1167 AINKNDLL
+1167 TMSKDDLI

>member
-1 MARWHKLFSKQIYD
+1 MARWHRLFPERVFD

-27 NVQLAQDQEHFTAQV
+27 NIQLAQDQEHFTAQV
-42 QGGVG
+42 QGGIG
-47 RSYTVVGRL
+47 RSYTVTGRL

-65 NCDCP
+65 DCNCP
-70 WANEGHRCKHEVA
+70 WANKGHRCKHEVA
-83 ALLAVEDAQENEWN
+83 ALLAVENEQENEHN
-97 DHAAKVP
+97 VKVP

-109 SEHTKQ
+109 SEHLKQ
-115 LIAHESPSL
+115 MIAHKSPVL
-124 NPLNLIGSMQ
+124 NPLNLIGNMK
-134 FTEKSYDQALE
+134 FTKKSYDQALE
-145 LNDHWSIINCRC
+145 LNDHWSISSCRH

-162 RKYEYFWEIATD
+162 RKYEYFWEIVTED
-174 DDEIITLS
+174 NELITLS

-191 AIKFDID
+191 SIKFDSD
-198 LPHIEKDSA
+198 FSRIEKDSVR
-207 KILALLYFIN
+207 ILALFYFIN
-217 EYLDDDPFDLTNQ
+217 KYLDDDPFDLTNQ

-236 NFYSDDSTQN
+236 EFYSDASTQN
-246 DEPIVLQ
+246 DEPIILR
-253 AKIDKYNHIPSL
+253 ASIDKYNNIPSL
-265 TFKLGKGTHLY
+265 TFKLGKNKHLY
-276 KVKDLDQ
+276 KVKDLNQ
-283 LVDASRQSASL
+283 LVDASRHSSSL
-294 RLGKFFNE
+294 KLGKFFNE
-302 PVSQAKM
+302 PINQAKM
-309 DADSQ
+309 DIDSQ
-314 HWLSFIEKIMDA
+314 HWLSFIEKIIDA

-340 VDRITLENSVA
+340 VGRITLENSVA

-356 LLYNGIK
+356 LLYQGVK
-363 LYSNDQPI
+363 LYSNEQPI

-380 NIKIETK
+380 NIKIETQ

-392 VTVED
+392 VSVED

-402 LITGSRAYYGYYK
+402 IITGSHAYYGYYK
-415 GVWIKYTGLT
+415 DVWIKYIGLT

-435 PGAELQFSKKTVAK
+435 PGAEMQFSKKTVAK
-449 FARHV
+449 FAHNI
-454 LPKFEQAKSVLVSG
+454 LPKFEQTKFILVSG
-468 TNELKAIL
+468 TDELKVIL

-482 LFKLDYRAGNILCMV
+482 LFKLDYRVGSILCV
-497 QVQYGDAQYELNK
+497 ARVQYGDAQYELNQ
-510 GYTKDDRRDI
+510 GYTEEDRRDV
-520 EQETA
+520 EKETA
-525 VQKHIN
+525 AWKHIN
-531 KYFSDYQHRRYTLSN
+531 TYFSDYQHGRYVLSN
-546 EDSDAIQAFLDDG
+546 EDSDVVQAFLDDG

-586 DVGVGVN
+586 DVGVGIN

-603 TDQKLSWDDIQAALK
+603 ADQKMSWEDIQAALK
-618 AYQEKRKYFVLQN
+618 AYQEKRKYFVLKN

-654 SFKDFIHGKLQLPAY
+654 SFKDFIHGKLHLPAY

-687 TNGAFNTLI
+687 TNESFNTLI

-704 KQSQVPTSLQ
+704 KQNQIPVSLQ
-714 NVLRPYQ
+714 NILRPYQ
-721 KTGFNWLSTI
+721 KIGFNWLSTI

-748 ILQIITLLLAR
+748 TLQIISLLLAR
-759 KEQTQ
+759 KEKMQ
-764 NHLPSLI
+764 NQLPSLI

-776 VIYNWQVEIKK
+776 VIYNWQAEVKK
-787 FAPSLRVALLGG
+787 FAPSLNVALLDG
-799 TKKDREKL
+799 TKKERERL

-813 YDLLISSY
+813 YNLLISSY
-821 QSLNRDLEMYQDL
+821 QSLNRDLEAYQNL
-834 AFDVEVIDEAQNIK
+834 IFDVEVIDEAQNIK
-848 NHQSVTAKTVKV
+848 NQQSVTAKTVKV

-903 EFPIVKEQDKN
+903 ELPIVKEQDKE
-914 AENQLAEMVMPFILR
+914 AEDQLANMIIPFILR
-929 RLKKDVLHDLP
+929 RLKKDVLRDLP
-940 DKDEEIVPIKM
+940 DKDEEIVPVKM
-951 DKKQADLYNVQTQKI
+951 NKKQADLYNMQTQKI
-966 IAQLSG
+966 IAQLNG

-999 HMLYENYHGKSNK
+999 HLLYENYHGKSNK

-1019 IKNNLSNGHKIL
+1019 IKNNLANGHKIL
-1031 LFSQFTTMLDILHE
+1031 LFSQFTAMLDILHE
-1045 RLAKLKIPLFTIIG
+1045 NLARLRLPLFTITG
-1059 STPKA
+1059 STPKT
-1064 KRQEQVQQ
+1064 KRQEQVQK

-1111 AENQATDRAH
+1111 AEKQATDRAH

-1137 DSIEKRI
+1137 DSIEERI
-1144 IALQQKKAELANVI
+1144 IALQQKKAELADII
-1158 LQNDQVANA
+1158 LQNDQIADA
-1167 AINKNDLL
+1167 TMSKDDLI

>member
-1 MARWHKLFSKQIYD
+1 MARWHRLFPERVFD

-27 NVQLAQDQEHFTAQV
+27 NIQLAQDQEHFTAQV
-42 QGGVG
+42 QGGIG
-47 RSYTVVGRL
+47 RSYTVTGRL

-65 NCDCP
+65 DCNCP
-70 WANEGHRCKHEVA
+70 WANKGHRCKHEVA
-83 ALLAVEDAQENEWN
+83 ALLAVENEHN
-97 DHAAKVP
+97 VKVP

-109 SEHTKQ
+109 SEHLKQ
-115 LIAHESPSL
+115 MIAHKSPVL
-124 NPLNLIGSMQ
+124 NPLNLIGNMK
-134 FTEKSYDQALE
+134 FTKKSYDQALE
-145 LNDHWSIINCRC
+145 LNDHWLISSCRH

-162 RKYEYFWEIATD
+162 RKYEYFWEIVTED
-174 DDEIITLS
+174 NELITLS

-191 AIKFDID
+191 SIKFDSD
-198 LPHIEKDSA
+198 FSRIEKDSVR
-207 KILALLYFIN
+207 ILALFYFIN

-236 NFYSDDSTQN
+236 EFYSDASTQN
-246 DEPIVLQ
+246 DEPIILR
-253 AKIDKYNHIPSL
+253 ASIDKYNNIPSL
-265 TFKLGKGTHLY
+265 TFKLGKNKHLY
-276 KVKDLDQ
+276 KVKDLNQ
-283 LVDASRQSASL
+283 LVDASRHSSSL
-294 RLGKFFNE
+294 KLGKFFNE
-302 PVSQAKM
+302 PINQAKM
-309 DADSQ
+309 DIDSQ
-314 HWLSFIEKIMDA
+314 HWLSFIEKIIDA

-335 NYSSQ
+335 NYSGQ
-340 VDRITLENSVA
+340 VGRITLENSVA

-356 LLYNGIK
+356 LLYQGVK
-363 LYSNDQPI
+363 LYSNEQPI

-380 NIKIETK
+380 NIKIETQ

-392 VTVED
+392 VSVED

-402 LITGSRAYYGYYK
+402 IITGSHAYYGYYK
-415 GVWIKYTGLT
+415 DVWIKYIGLT

-435 PGAELQFSKKTVAK
+435 PGAEMQFSKKTVAK
-449 FARHV
+449 FAHNI
-454 LPKFEQAKSVLVSG
+454 LPKFEQTKFILVSG
-468 TNELKAIL
+468 TDELKTIL

-482 LFKLDYRAGNILCMV
+482 LFKLDYRVGSILCV
-497 QVQYGDAQYELNK
+497 ARVQYGDAQYELNQ
-510 GYTKDDRRDI
+510 GYTEEDRRDV
-520 EQETA
+520 EKETA
-525 VQKHIN
+525 AWKHIN
-531 KYFSDYQHRRYTLSN
+531 TYFSDYQHGRYVLSN
-546 EDSDAIQAFLDDG
+546 EDSDVVQAFLDDG

-586 DVGVGVN
+586 DVGVGIN

-603 TDQKLSWDDIQAALK
+603 ADQKMSWEDIQAALK
-618 AYQEKRKYFVLQN
+618 AYQEKQKYFVLKN

-654 SFKDFIHGKLQLPAY
+654 SFKDFIHGKLHLPAY

-687 TNGAFNTLI
+687 TNESFNTLI

-704 KQSQVPTSLQ
+704 KQNQIPVSLQ
-714 NVLRPYQ
+714 NILRPYQ
-721 KTGFNWLSTI
+721 KIGFNWLSTI

-748 ILQIITLLLAR
+748 TLQIISLLLAR
-759 KEQTQ
+759 KEKMQ
-764 NHLPSLI
+764 NQLPSLI

-776 VIYNWQVEIKK
+776 VIYNWQAEVKK
-787 FAPSLRVALLGG
+787 FAPSLNVALLDG
-799 TKKDREKL
+799 TKKERERL

-821 QSLNRDLEMYQDL
+821 QSLNRDLEAYQNL
-834 AFDVEVIDEAQNIK
+834 IFDVEVIDEAQNIK
-848 NHQSVTAKTVKV
+848 NQQSVTAKTVKV

-903 EFPIVKEQDKN
+903 ELPIVKEQDKE
-914 AENQLAEMVMPFILR
+914 AEDQLANMVIPFILR
-929 RLKKDVLHDLP
+929 RLKKDVLRDLP
-940 DKDEEIVPIKM
+940 DKDEEIVPVKM
-951 DKKQADLYNVQTQKI
+951 NKKQADLYNMQTQKI
-966 IAQLSG
+966 IAQLNG

-999 HMLYENYHGKSNK
+999 HLLYENYHGKSNK

-1019 IKNNLSNGHKIL
+1019 IKNNLANGHKIL
-1031 LFSQFTTMLDILHE
+1031 LFSQFTAVLDILYE
-1045 RLAKLKIPLFTIIG
+1045 NLARLRLPLFTITG
-1059 STPKA
+1059 STPKT
-1064 KRQEQVQQ
+1064 KRQEQVQK

-1111 AENQATDRAH
+1111 AEKQATDRAH

-1137 DSIEKRI
+1137 DSIEERI
-1144 IALQQKKAELANVI
+1144 IALQQKKAELADII
-1158 LQNDQVANA
+1158 LQNDQIADA
-1167 AINKNDLL
+1167 TMSKDDLI

>member
-1 MARWHKLFSKQIYD
+1 MARWHRLFPERVFD

-27 NVQLAQDQEHFTAQV
+27 NIQLAQDQEHFTAQV
-42 QGGVG
+42 QGGIG
-47 RSYTVVGRL
+47 RSYTVTGRL

-65 NCDCP
+65 DCNCP
-70 WANEGHRCKHEVA
+70 WANKGHRCKHEVA
-83 ALLAVEDAQENEWN
+83 ALLAVENEQENEHN
-97 DHAAKVP
+97 VKVP

-109 SEHTKQ
+109 SEHLKQ
-115 LIAHESPSL
+115 MIAHKSPVL
-124 NPLNLIGSMQ
+124 NPLNLIGNMK
-134 FTEKSYDQALE
+134 FTKKSYDQALE
-145 LNDHWSIINCRC
+145 LNDHWSISSCRH

-162 RKYEYFWEIATD
+162 RKYEYFWEIVTED
-174 DDEIITLS
+174 NELITLS

-191 AIKFDID
+191 SIKFDSD
-198 LPHIEKDSA
+198 FSRIEKDSVR
-207 KILALLYFIN
+207 ILALFYFIN

-236 NFYSDDSTQN
+236 EFYSDASTQN
-246 DEPIVLQ
+246 DEPIILR
-253 AKIDKYNHIPSL
+253 ASIDKYNNIPSL
-265 TFKLGKGTHLY
+265 TFKLGKNKHLY
-276 KVKDLDQ
+276 KVKDLNQ
-283 LVDASRQSASL
+283 LVDASRHSSSL
-294 RLGKFFNE
+294 KLGKFFNE
-302 PVSQAKM
+302 PINQAKM
-309 DADSQ
+309 DIDSQ
-314 HWLSFIEKIMDA
+314 HWLSFIEKIIDA

-340 VDRITLENSVA
+340 VGRITLENSVA

-356 LLYNGIK
+356 LLYQGVK
-363 LYSNDQPI
+363 LYSNEQPI

-380 NIKIETK
+380 NIKIETQ

-392 VTVED
+392 VSVED

-402 LITGSRAYYGYYK
+402 IITGSHAYYGYYK
-415 GVWIKYTGLT
+415 DVWIKYIGLT

-435 PGAELQFSKKTVAK
+435 PGAEMQFSKKTVAK
-449 FARHV
+449 FAHNI
-454 LPKFEQAKSVLVSG
+454 LPKFEQTKFILVSG
-468 TNELKAIL
+468 TDELKAIL

-482 LFKLDYRAGNILCMV
+482 LFKLDYRVGSILCV
-497 QVQYGDAQYELNK
+497 ARVQYGDAQYELNQ
-510 GYTKDDRRDI
+510 GYTEEDRRDV
-520 EQETA
+520 EKETA
-525 VQKHIN
+525 AWKHIN
-531 KYFSDYQHRRYTLSN
+531 TYFSDYQHGRYVLSN
-546 EDSDAIQAFLDDG
+546 EDSDVVQAFLDDG

-567 EVQIT
+567 EVQII

-586 DVGVGVN
+586 DVGVGIN

-603 TDQKLSWDDIQAALK
+603 ADQKMSWEDIQAALK
-618 AYQEKRKYFVLQN
+618 AYQEKRKYFVLKN

-654 SFKDFIHGKLQLPAY
+654 SFKDFIHGKLHLPAY

-687 TNGAFNTLI
+687 TNESFNTLI

-704 KQSQVPTSLQ
+704 KQNQIPVSLQ
-714 NVLRPYQ
+714 NILRPYQ
-721 KTGFNWLSTI
+721 KIGFNWLSTI

-748 ILQIITLLLAR
+748 TLQIISLLLAR
-759 KEQTQ
+759 KEKMQ
-764 NHLPSLI
+764 NQLPSLI

-776 VIYNWQVEIKK
+776 VIYNWQAEVKK
-787 FAPSLRVALLGG
+787 FAPSLNVALLDG
-799 TKKDREKL
+799 TKKERERL

-813 YDLLISSY
+813 YNLLISSY
-821 QSLNRDLEMYQDL
+821 QSLNRDLEAYQNL
-834 AFDVEVIDEAQNIK
+834 IFDVEVIDEAQNIK
-848 NHQSVTAKTVKV
+848 NQQSVTAKTVKV

-903 EFPIVKEQDKN
+903 ELPIVKEQDKE
-914 AENQLAEMVMPFILR
+914 AEDQLANMIIPFILR
-929 RLKKDVLHDLP
+929 RLKKDVLRDLP
-940 DKDEEIVPIKM
+940 DKDEEIVPVKM
-951 DKKQADLYNVQTQKI
+951 NKKQADLYNMQTQKI
-966 IAQLSG
+966 IAQLNG

-999 HMLYENYHGKSNK
+999 HLLYENYHGKSNK

-1019 IKNNLSNGHKIL
+1019 IKNNLANGHKIL
-1031 LFSQFTTMLDILHE
+1031 LFSQFTAMLDILHE
-1045 RLAKLKIPLFTIIG
+1045 NLARLRLPLFTITG
-1059 STPKA
+1059 STPKT
-1064 KRQEQVQQ
+1064 KRQEQVQK

-1111 AENQATDRAH
+1111 AEKQATDRAH

-1137 DSIEKRI
+1137 DSIEERI
-1144 IALQQKKAELANVI
+1144 IALQQKKAELADII
-1158 LQNDQVANA
+1158 LQNDQIADA
-1167 AINKNDLL
+1167 TMSKDDLI

>member
-1 MARWHKLFSKQIYD
+1 MARWHRLFPERVFD

-27 NVQLAQDQEHFTAQV
+27 NIQLAQDQEHFTAQV
-42 QGGVG
+42 QGGIG
-47 RSYTVVGRL
+47 RSYTVTGRL

-65 NCDCP
+65 DCNCP
-70 WANEGHRCKHEVA
+70 WANKGHRCKHEVA
-83 ALLAVEDAQENEWN
+83 ALLAVENEQENEHN
-97 DHAAKVP
+97 VKVP

-109 SEHTKQ
+109 SEHLKQ
-115 LIAHESPSL
+115 MIAHKSPVL
-124 NPLNLIGSMQ
+124 NPLNLIGNMK
-134 FTEKSYDQALE
+134 FTKKSYDQALE
-145 LNDHWSIINCRC
+145 LNDQWSISSCRH

-162 RKYEYFWEIATD
+162 RKYEYFWEIVTED
-174 DDEIITLS
+174 NELITLS

-191 AIKFDID
+191 SIKFDSD
-198 LPHIEKDSA
+198 FSRIEKDSVR
-207 KILALLYFIN
+207 ILALFYFIN

-236 NFYSDDSTQN
+236 EFYSDASTQN
-246 DEPIVLQ
+246 DEPIILR
-253 AKIDKYNHIPSL
+253 ASIDKYNNIPSL
-265 TFKLGKGTHLY
+265 TFKLGKNKHLY
-276 KVKDLDQ
+276 KVKDLNQ
-283 LVDASRQSASL
+283 LVDASRHSSSL
-294 RLGKFFNE
+294 KLGKFFNE
-302 PVSQAKM
+302 PINQAKM
-309 DADSQ
+309 DIDSQ
-314 HWLSFIEKIMDA
+314 HWLSFIEKIIDA

-340 VDRITLENSVA
+340 VGRITLENSVA

-356 LLYNGIK
+356 LLYQGVK
-363 LYSNDQPI
+363 LYSNEQPI

-380 NIKIETK
+380 NIKIETQ

-392 VTVED
+392 VSVED

-402 LITGSRAYYGYYK
+402 IITGSHAYYGYYK
-415 GVWIKYTGLT
+415 DVWIKYIGLT

-435 PGAELQFSKKTVAK
+435 PGAEMQFSKKTVAK
-449 FARHV
+449 FAHNI
-454 LPKFEQAKSVLVSG
+454 LPKFEQTKFILVSG
-468 TNELKAIL
+468 TDELKAIL

-482 LFKLDYRAGNILCMV
+482 LFKLDYRVGSILCV
-497 QVQYGDAQYELNK
+497 ARVQYGDAQYELNQ
-510 GYTKDDRRDI
+510 GYTEEDRRDV
-520 EQETA
+520 EKETA
-525 VQKHIN
+525 AWKHIN
-531 KYFSDYQHRRYTLSN
+531 TYFSDYQHGRYVLSN
-546 EDSDAIQAFLDDG
+546 EDSDVVQAFLDDG

-586 DVGVGVN
+586 DVGVGIN

-603 TDQKLSWDDIQAALK
+603 ADQKMSWEDIQAALK
-618 AYQEKRKYFVLQN
+618 AYQEKRKYFVLKN

-654 SFKDFIHGKLQLPAY
+654 SFKDFIHGKLHLPAY

-687 TNGAFNTLI
+687 TNESFNTLI

-704 KQSQVPTSLQ
+704 KQNQIPVSLQ
-714 NVLRPYQ
+714 NILRPYQ
-721 KTGFNWLSTI
+721 KIGFNWLSTI

-748 ILQIITLLLAR
+748 TLQIISLLLAR
-759 KEQTQ
+759 KEKMQ
-764 NHLPSLI
+764 NQLPSLI

-776 VIYNWQVEIKK
+776 VIYNWQAEVKK
-787 FAPSLRVALLGG
+787 FAPSLNVALLDG
-799 TKKDREKL
+799 TKKERERL

-813 YDLLISSY
+813 YNLLISSY
-821 QSLNRDLEMYQDL
+821 QSLNRDLEAYQNL
-834 AFDVEVIDEAQNIK
+834 IFDVEVIDEAQNIK
-848 NHQSVTAKTVKV
+848 NQQSVTAKTVKV

-903 EFPIVKEQDKN
+903 ELPIVKEQDKE
-914 AENQLAEMVMPFILR
+914 AEDQLANMIIPFILR
-929 RLKKDVLHDLP
+929 RLKKDVLRDLP
-940 DKDEEIVPIKM
+940 DKDEEIVPVKM
-951 DKKQADLYNVQTQKI
+951 NKKQADLYNMQTQKI
-966 IAQLSG
+966 IAQLNG

-999 HMLYENYHGKSNK
+999 HLLYENYHGKSNK

-1019 IKNNLSNGHKIL
+1019 IKNNLANGHKIL
-1031 LFSQFTTMLDILHE
+1031 LFSQFTAMLDILHE
-1045 RLAKLKIPLFTIIG
+1045 NLARLRLPLFTITG
-1059 STPKA
+1059 STPKT
-1064 KRQEQVQQ
+1064 KRQEQVQK

-1111 AENQATDRAH
+1111 AEKQATDRAH

-1137 DSIEKRI
+1137 DSIEERI
-1144 IALQQKKAELANVI
+1144 IALQQKKAELADII
-1158 LQNDQVANA
+1158 LQNDQIADA
-1167 AINKNDLL
+1167 TMSKDDLI

>member
-1 MARWHKLFSKQIYD
+1 MARWHRLFPERVFD

-27 NVQLAQDQEHFTAQV
+27 NIQLAQDQEHFTAQV
-42 QGGVG
+42 QGGIG
-47 RSYTVVGRL
+47 RSYTVTGRL

-65 NCDCP
+65 DCNCP
-70 WANEGHRCKHEVA
+70 WANKGHRCKHEVA
-83 ALLAVEDAQENEWN
+83 ALLAVENEQENEHN
-97 DHAAKVP
+97 VKVP

-109 SEHTKQ
+109 SEHLKQ
-115 LIAHESPSL
+115 MIAHKSPVL
-124 NPLNLIGSMQ
+124 NPLNLIGNMK
-134 FTEKSYDQALE
+134 FTKKSYDQALE
-145 LNDHWSIINCRC
+145 LNDHWSISSCRH

-162 RKYEYFWEIATD
+162 RKYEYFWEIVTED
-174 DDEIITLS
+174 NELITLS

-191 AIKFDID
+191 SIKFDSD
-198 LPHIEKDSA
+198 FSRIEKDSVR
-207 KILALLYFIN
+207 ILALFYFIN

-236 NFYSDDSTQN
+236 EFYSDASTQN
-246 DEPIVLQ
+246 DEPIILR
-253 AKIDKYNHIPSL
+253 ASIDKYNNIPSL
-265 TFKLGKGTHLY
+265 TFKLGKNKHLY
-276 KVKDLDQ
+276 KVKDLNQ
-283 LVDASRQSASL
+283 LVDASRHSSSL
-294 RLGKFFNE
+294 KLGKFFNE
-302 PVSQAKM
+302 PINQAKM
-309 DADSQ
+309 DIDGQ
-314 HWLSFIEKIMDA
+314 HWLSFIEKIIDA

-340 VDRITLENSVA
+340 VGRITLENSVA

-356 LLYNGIK
+356 LLYQGVK
-363 LYSNDQPI
+363 LYSNEQPI

-380 NIKIETK
+380 NIKIETQ

-392 VTVED
+392 VSVED

-402 LITGSRAYYGYYK
+402 IITGSHAYYGYYK
-415 GVWIKYTGLT
+415 DVWIKYIGLT

-435 PGAELQFSKKTVAK
+435 PGAEMQFSKKTVAK
-449 FARHV
+449 FAHNI
-454 LPKFEQAKSVLVSG
+454 LPKFEQTKFILVSG
-468 TNELKAIL
+468 TDELKAIL

-482 LFKLDYRAGNILCMV
+482 LFKLDYRVGSILCV
-497 QVQYGDAQYELNK
+497 ARVQYGDAQYELNQ
-510 GYTKDDRRDI
+510 GYTEEDRRDV
-520 EQETA
+520 EKETA
-525 VQKHIN
+525 AWKHIN
-531 KYFSDYQHRRYTLSN
+531 TYFSDYQHGRYVLSN
-546 EDSDAIQAFLDDG
+546 EDSDVVQAFLDDG

-586 DVGVGVN
+586 DVGVGIN

-603 TDQKLSWDDIQAALK
+603 ADQKMSWEDIQAALK
-618 AYQEKRKYFVLQN
+618 AYQEKRKYFVLKN

-654 SFKDFIHGKLQLPAY
+654 SFKDFIHGKLHLPAY
-669 RAFYFA
+669 RTFYFA

-687 TNGAFNTLI
+687 TNESFNTLI

-704 KQSQVPTSLQ
+704 KQNQIPVSLQ
-714 NVLRPYQ
+714 NILRPYQ
-721 KTGFNWLSTI
+721 KIGFNWLSTI

-748 ILQIITLLLAR
+748 TLQIISLLLAR
-759 KEQTQ
+759 KEKMQ
-764 NHLPSLI
+764 NQLPSLI

-776 VIYNWQVEIKK
+776 VIYNWQAEVKK
-787 FAPSLRVALLGG
+787 FAPSLNVALLDG
-799 TKKDREKL
+799 TKKERERL

-813 YDLLISSY
+813 YDMLISSY
-821 QSLNRDLEMYQDL
+821 QSLNRDLEAYQNL
-834 AFDVEVIDEAQNIK
+834 IFDVEVIDEAQNIK
-848 NHQSVTAKTVKV
+848 NQQSVTAKTVKV

-903 EFPIVKEQDKN
+903 ELPIVKEQDKE
-914 AENQLAEMVMPFILR
+914 AEDQLANMIIPFILR
-929 RLKKDVLHDLP
+929 RLKKDVLRDLP
-940 DKDEEIVPIKM
+940 DKDEEIVPVKM
-951 DKKQADLYNVQTQKI
+951 NKKQADLYNMQTQKI
-966 IAQLSG
+966 IAQLNG

-999 HMLYENYHGKSNK
+999 HFLYENYHGKSNK

-1019 IKNNLSNGHKIL
+1019 IKNNLANGHKIL
-1031 LFSQFTTMLDILHE
+1031 LFSQFTAMLDILHE
-1045 RLAKLKIPLFTIIG
+1045 NLARLRLPLFTITG
-1059 STPKA
+1059 STPKT
-1064 KRQEQVQQ
+1064 KRQEQVQK

-1111 AENQATDRAH
+1111 AEKQATDRAH

-1137 DSIEKRI
+1137 DSIEERI
-1144 IALQQKKAELANVI
+1144 IALQQKKAELADII
-1158 LQNDQVANA
+1158 LQNDQIADA
-1167 AINKNDLL
+1167 TMSKDDLI

>member
-1 MARWHKLFSKQIYD
+1 MARWHRLFPERVFD

-27 NVQLAQDQEHFTAQV
+27 NIQLAQDQEHFTAQV
-42 QGGVG
+42 QGGIG
-47 RSYTVVGRL
+47 RSYTVTGRL

-65 NCDCP
+65 DCNCP
-70 WANEGHRCKHEVA
+70 WANKGHRCKHEVA
-83 ALLAVEDAQENEWN
+83 ALLAVENEQENEHN
-97 DHAAKVP
+97 VKVP

-109 SEHTKQ
+109 SEHLKQ
-115 LIAHESPSL
+115 MIAHKSPVL
-124 NPLNLIGSMQ
+124 NPLNLIGNMK
-134 FTEKSYDQALE
+134 FTKKSYDQALE
-145 LNDHWSIINCRC
+145 LNDHWSISSCRH

-162 RKYEYFWEIATD
+162 RKYEYFWEIVTED
-174 DDEIITLS
+174 NELITLS

-191 AIKFDID
+191 SIKFDSD
-198 LPHIEKDSA
+198 FSRIEKDSVR
-207 KILALLYFIN
+207 ILALFYFIN

-236 NFYSDDSTQN
+236 EFYSDASTQN
-246 DEPIVLQ
+246 DEPIILR
-253 AKIDKYNHIPSL
+253 ASIDKYNNIPSL
-265 TFKLGKGTHLY
+265 TFKLGKNRHLY
-276 KVKDLDQ
+276 KVKDLNQ
-283 LVDASRQSASL
+283 LVDASRHSSSL
-294 RLGKFFNE
+294 KLGKFFNE
-302 PVSQAKM
+302 SINQAKM
-309 DADSQ
+309 DIDSQ
-314 HWLSFIEKIMDA
+314 HWLSFIEKIIDA

-340 VDRITLENSVA
+340 VGRITLENSVA

-356 LLYNGIK
+356 LLYQGVK
-363 LYSNDQPI
+363 LYSNEQPI

-380 NIKIETK
+380 NIKIETQ

-392 VTVED
+392 VSVED

-402 LITGSRAYYGYYK
+402 IITGSHAYYGYYK
-415 GVWIKYTGLT
+415 DVWIKYIGLT

-435 PGAELQFSKKTVAK
+435 PGAEMQFSKKTVAK
-449 FARHV
+449 FAHNI
-454 LPKFEQAKSVLVSG
+454 LPKFEQTKFILVSG
-468 TNELKAIL
+468 TDELKAIL

-482 LFKLDYRAGNILCMV
+482 LFKLDYRIGSILCV
-497 QVQYGDAQYELNK
+497 ARVQYGDAQYELNQ
-510 GYTKDDRRDI
+510 GYTEEDRRDV
-520 EQETA
+520 EKETA
-525 VQKHIN
+525 AWKHIN
-531 KYFSDYQHRRYTLSN
+531 TYFSDYQHGRYVLSN
-546 EDSDAIQAFLDDG
+546 EDSDVVQAFLDDG

-586 DVGVGVN
+586 DVGVGIN

-603 TDQKLSWDDIQAALK
+603 ADQKMSWEDIQAALK
-618 AYQEKRKYFVLQN
+618 AYQEKRKYFVLKN

-654 SFKDFIHGKLQLPAY
+654 SFKDFIHGKLHLPAY

-687 TNGAFNTLI
+687 TNESFNTLI

-704 KQSQVPTSLQ
+704 KQNQIPVSLQ
-714 NVLRPYQ
+714 NILRPYQ
-721 KTGFNWLSTI
+721 KIGFNWLSTI

-748 ILQIITLLLAR
+748 TLQIISLLLAR
-759 KEQTQ
+759 KEKMQ
-764 NHLPSLI
+764 NQLPSLI

-776 VIYNWQVEIKK
+776 VIYNWQAEVKK
-787 FAPSLRVALLGG
+787 FAPSLNVALLDG
-799 TKKDREKL
+799 TKKERERL

-821 QSLNRDLEMYQDL
+821 QSLNRDLEAYQNL
-834 AFDVEVIDEAQNIK
+834 IFDVEVIDEAQNIK
-848 NHQSVTAKTVKV
+848 NQQSVTAKTVKV

-903 EFPIVKEQDKN
+903 ELPIVKEQDKE
-914 AENQLAEMVMPFILR
+914 AEDQLANMVIPFILR
-929 RLKKDVLHDLP
+929 RLKKDVLRDLP
-940 DKDEEIVPIKM
+940 DKDEEIVPVKM
-951 DKKQADLYNVQTQKI
+951 NKKQADLYNMQTQKI
-966 IAQLSG
+966 IAQLNG

-999 HMLYENYHGKSNK
+999 HLLYENYHGKSNK

-1019 IKNNLSNGHKIL
+1019 IKNNLANGHKIL
-1031 LFSQFTTMLDILHE
+1031 LFSQFTAMLDILHE
-1045 RLAKLKIPLFTIIG
+1045 NLARLRLPLFTITG
-1059 STPKA
+1059 STPKT
-1064 KRQEQVQQ
+1064 KRQEQVQK

-1111 AENQATDRAH
+1111 AEKQATDRAH

-1137 DSIEKRI
+1137 DSIEDRI
-1144 IALQQKKAELANVI
+1144 IALQQKKAELADII
-1158 LQNDQVANA
+1158 LQNDQIADA
-1167 AINKNDLL
+1167 TMSKDDLI

>member
-1 MARWHKLFSKQIYD
+1 MARWHRLFPERVFD

-27 NVQLAQDQEHFTAQV
+27 NIQLAQDQEHFTAQV
-42 QGGVG
+42 QGGIG
-47 RSYTVVGRL
+47 RSYTVTGRL

-65 NCDCP
+65 DCNCP
-70 WANEGHRCKHEVA
+70 WANKGHRCKHEVA
-83 ALLAVEDAQENEWN
+83 ALLAVEDEQENEH
-97 DHAAKVP
+97 DVKVP

-109 SEHTKQ
+109 SEHFKQ
-115 LIAHESPSL
+115 MIAHKSPVL
-124 NPLNLIGSMQ
+124 NPLNLIGNMK
-134 FTEKSYDQALE
+134 FTKKSYDQALE
-145 LNDHWSIINCRC
+145 LNDHWSISSCRH

-162 RKYEYFWEIATD
+162 RKYEYFWEIVTED
-174 DDEIITLS
+174 NELITLS

-191 AIKFDID
+191 SIKFDSD
-198 LPHIEKDSA
+198 FSRIEKDSVR
-207 KILALLYFIN
+207 ILALFYFIN

-236 NFYSDDSTQN
+236 EFYSDASTQN
-246 DEPIVLQ
+246 DEPIILR
-253 AKIDKYNHIPSL
+253 ASIDKYNNIPSL
-265 TFKLGKGTHLY
+265 TFKLGKNKHLY
-276 KVKDLDQ
+276 KVKDLNQ
-283 LVDASRQSASL
+283 LVDASRHSASL
-294 RLGKFFNE
+294 KLGKFFNE
-302 PVSQAKM
+302 PINQAKM
-309 DADSQ
+309 DIDSQ
-314 HWLSFIEKIMDA
+314 HWLSFIEKIIDT

-340 VDRITLENSVA
+340 VGRITLENSVA

-356 LLYNGIK
+356 LLYQGVK
-363 LYSNDQPI
+363 LYSNEQPI

-380 NIKIETK
+380 NIKIETQ

-392 VTVED
+392 VSVED

-402 LITGSRAYYGYYK
+402 IITGSHAYYGYYK
-415 GVWIKYTGLT
+415 DVWIKYIGLT

-435 PGAELQFSKKTVAK
+435 PGAEMQFSKKTVAK
-449 FARHV
+449 FAHNI
-454 LPKFEQAKSVLVSG
+454 LPKFEQTKFILVSG

-482 LFKLDYRAGNILCMV
+482 LFKLDYRVGSILCV
-497 QVQYGDAQYELNK
+497 ARVQYGDAQYELNQ
-510 GYTKDDRRDI
+510 GYTEEDRRDV
-520 EQETA
+520 EKETA
-525 VQKHIN
+525 AWKHIN
-531 KYFSDYQHRRYTLSN
+531 TYFSDYQHGRYVLSN
-546 EDSDAIQAFLDDG
+546 EDSDAVQAFLDDG

-586 DVGVGVN
+586 DVGVGIN

-603 TDQKLSWDDIQAALK
+603 ADQKMSWEDIQAALK
-618 AYQEKRKYFVLQN
+618 AYQEKRKYFVLKN

-654 SFKDFIHGKLQLPAY
+654 SFKDFIHGKLHLPAY

-687 TNGAFNTLI
+687 TNESFNTLI

-704 KQSQVPTSLQ
+704 KQNQIPVSLQ
-714 NVLRPYQ
+714 NILRPYQ
-721 KTGFNWLSTI
+721 KIGFNWLSTI

-748 ILQIITLLLAR
+748 TLQIISLLLAR
-759 KEQTQ
+759 KEKMPNQ
-764 NHLPSLI
+764 LPSLI

-776 VIYNWQVEIKK
+776 VIYNWQAEVKK
-787 FAPSLRVALLGG
+787 FAPSLNVALLDG
-799 TKKDREKL
+799 TKKERERL

-821 QSLNRDLEMYQDL
+821 QSLNRDLEAYQNL
-834 AFDVEVIDEAQNIK
+834 TFDVEVIDEAQNIK
-848 NHQSVTAKTVKV
+848 NQQSVTAKTVKV

-866 LALTGTPIENK
+866 LALTGTSIENK

-903 EFPIVKEQDKN
+903 ELPIVKEQDKE
-914 AENQLAEMVMPFILR
+914 AEDQLANMIIPFILR
-929 RLKKDVLHDLP
+929 RLKKDVLRDLP
-940 DKDEEIVPIKM
+940 DKDEEIVPVKM
-951 DKKQADLYNVQTQKI
+951 NKKQADLYNMQTQKI
-966 IAQLSG
+966 IAQLNG

-999 HMLYENYHGKSNK
+999 HLLYENYHGKSNK

-1019 IKNNLSNGHKIL
+1019 IKNNLANGHKIL
-1031 LFSQFTTMLDILHE
+1031 LFSQFTAMLDILHE
-1045 RLAKLKIPLFTIIG
+1045 NLARLRIPLFTITG

-1064 KRQEQVQQ
+1064 KRQEQVQK
-1072 FNQMAQPGV
+1072 FNRMAQPGV
-1081 FLISLKAGGTGI
+1081 FLISLKAGGAGI

-1111 AENQATDRAH
+1111 AEKQATDRAH

-1137 DSIEKRI
+1137 DSIEERI
-1144 IALQQKKAELANVI
+1144 IALQQKKAELADII
-1158 LQNDQVANA
+1158 LQNDQIADA
-1167 AINKNDLL
+1167 TMSKDDLIKTL
-1175 KILK
+1175 K

>member
-1 MARWHKLFSKQIYD
+1 MARWHRLFPERVFD

-27 NVQLAQDQEHFTAQV
+27 NIQLAQDQEHFTAQV
-42 QGGVG
+42 QGGIG
-47 RSYTVVGRL
+47 RSYTVTGRL

-65 NCDCP
+65 DCNCP
-70 WANEGHRCKHEVA
+70 WANKGHRCKHEVA
-83 ALLAVEDAQENEWN
+83 ALLAVENEQENEHN
-97 DHAAKVP
+97 VKVP

-109 SEHTKQ
+109 SEHLKQ
-115 LIAHESPSL
+115 MIAHKSPVL
-124 NPLNLIGSMQ
+124 NPLNLIGNMK
-134 FTEKSYDQALE
+134 FTKKSYDQALE
-145 LNDHWSIINCRC
+145 LNDHWSISSCRH

-162 RKYEYFWEIATD
+162 RKYEYFWEIVTED
-174 DDEIITLS
+174 NELITLS

-191 AIKFDID
+191 SIKFDSD
-198 LPHIEKDSA
+198 FSRIEKDSVR
-207 KILALLYFIN
+207 ILALFYFIN

-236 NFYSDDSTQN
+236 EFYSDASTQN
-246 DEPIVLQ
+246 DEPIILR
-253 AKIDKYNHIPSL
+253 ASIDKYNNIPSL
-265 TFKLGKGTHLY
+265 TFKLGKNKHLY
-276 KVKDLDQ
+276 KVKDLNQ
-283 LVDASRQSASL
+283 LVDASRRSSSL
-294 RLGKFFNE
+294 KLGKFFNE
-302 PVSQAKM
+302 PINQAKM
-309 DADSQ
+309 DIDSQ
-314 HWLSFIEKIMDA
+314 HWLSFIEKIIDA

-340 VDRITLENSVA
+340 VGRITLENSVA

-356 LLYNGIK
+356 LLYQGVK
-363 LYSNDQPI
+363 LYSNEQPI

-380 NIKIETK
+380 NIKIETQ

-392 VTVED
+392 VSVDD

-402 LITGSRAYYGYYK
+402 IITGSHAYYGYYK
-415 GVWIKYTGLT
+415 DVWIKYIGLT

-435 PGAELQFSKKTVAK
+435 PGAEMQFSKKTVAK
-449 FARHV
+449 FAHNI
-454 LPKFEQAKSVLVSG
+454 LPKFEQTKFILVSG
-468 TNELKAIL
+468 TDELKAIL

-482 LFKLDYRAGNILCMV
+482 LFKLDYRVGSILCV
-497 QVQYGDAQYELNK
+497 ARVQYGDAQYELNQ
-510 GYTKDDRRDI
+510 GYTEEDRRDV
-520 EQETA
+520 EKETA
-525 VQKHIN
+525 AWKHIN
-531 KYFSDYQHRRYTLSN
+531 TYFSDYQHGRYVLSN
-546 EDSDAIQAFLDDG
+546 EDSDVVQAFLDDG

-586 DVGVGVN
+586 DVGVGIN

-603 TDQKLSWDDIQAALK
+603 ADQKMSWEDIQAALK
-618 AYQEKRKYFVLQN
+618 AYQEKRKYFVLKN

-654 SFKDFIHGKLQLPAY
+654 SFKDFIHGKLHLPAY

-687 TNGAFNTLI
+687 TNESFNTLI

-704 KQSQVPTSLQ
+704 KQNQIPVSLQ
-714 NVLRPYQ
+714 NILRPYQ
-721 KTGFNWLSTI
+721 KIGFNWLSTI

-748 ILQIITLLLAR
+748 TLQIISLLLAR
-759 KEQTQ
+759 KEKMQ
-764 NHLPSLI
+764 NQLPSLI

-776 VIYNWQVEIKK
+776 VIYNWQAEVKK
-787 FAPSLRVALLGG
+787 FAPSLNVALLDG
-799 TKKDREKL
+799 TKKERERL

-813 YDLLISSY
+813 YNLLISSY
-821 QSLNRDLEMYQDL
+821 QSLNRDLEAYQNL
-834 AFDVEVIDEAQNIK
+834 IFDVEVIDEAQNIK
-848 NHQSVTAKTVKV
+848 NQQSVTAKTVKV

-903 EFPIVKEQDKN
+903 ELPIVKEQDKE
-914 AENQLAEMVMPFILR
+914 AEDQLANMIIPFILR
-929 RLKKDVLHDLP
+929 RLKKDVLRDLP
-940 DKDEEIVPIKM
+940 DKDEEIVPVKM
-951 DKKQADLYNVQTQKI
+951 NKKQADLYNMQTQKI
-966 IAQLSG
+966 IAQLNG

-999 HMLYENYHGKSNK
+999 HLLYENYHGKSNK

-1019 IKNNLSNGHKIL
+1019 IKNNLANGHKIL
-1031 LFSQFTTMLDILHE
+1031 LFSQFTAMLDILHE
-1045 RLAKLKIPLFTIIG
+1045 NLARLRLPLFTITG
-1059 STPKA
+1059 STPKT
-1064 KRQEQVQQ
+1064 KRQEQVQK

-1111 AENQATDRAH
+1111 AEKQATDRAH

-1137 DSIEKRI
+1137 DSIEERI
-1144 IALQQKKAELANVI
+1144 IALQQKKAELADII
-1158 LQNDQVANA
+1158 LQNDQIADA
-1167 AINKNDLL
+1167 TMSKDDLI

>member
-1 MARWHKLFSKQIYD
+1 MYPHQDKALNEHLRNFAIYD
-15 RGEIYYGNDMVE
+15 CIQYYF
-27 NVQLAQDQEHFTAQV
+27 H
-42 QGGVG
+42 
-47 RSYTVVGRL
+47 
-56 RLDGRASEL
+56 
-65 NCDCP
+65 
-70 WANEGHRCKHEVA
+70 CKHEVA
-83 ALLAVEDAQENEWN
+83 ALLAVENEQENEHN
-97 DHAAKVP
+97 VKVP

-109 SEHTKQ
+109 SEHLKQ
-115 LIAHESPSL
+115 MIAHKSPVL
-124 NPLNLIGSMQ
+124 NPLNLIGNMK
-134 FTEKSYDQALE
+134 FTKKSYDQALE
-145 LNDHWSIINCRC
+145 LNDHWSISSCRH

-162 RKYEYFWEIATD
+162 RKYEYFWEIVTED
-174 DDEIITLS
+174 NELITLS

-191 AIKFDID
+191 SIKFDSD
-198 LPHIEKDSA
+198 FSRIEKDSVR
-207 KILALLYFIN
+207 ILALFYFIN

-236 NFYSDDSTQN
+236 EFYNDASTQN
-246 DEPIVLQ
+246 DEPIILR
-253 AKIDKYNHIPSL
+253 ASIDKYNNIPSL
-265 TFKLGKGTHLY
+265 TFKLGKNKHLY
-276 KVKDLDQ
+276 KVKDLNQ
-283 LVDASRQSASL
+283 LVDASQHSSSL
-294 RLGKFFNE
+294 KLGKFFNE
-302 PVSQAKM
+302 PINQAKM
-309 DADSQ
+309 DINSQ
-314 HWLSFIEKIMDA
+314 HWLSFIEKIIDA

-340 VDRITLENSVA
+340 VGRITLENSVA

-356 LLYNGIK
+356 LLYQGVK
-363 LYSNDQPI
+363 LYSNEQPI

-380 NIKIETK
+380 NIKIETQ

-392 VTVED
+392 VSVED

-402 LITGSRAYYGYYK
+402 IITGSHAYYGYYK
-415 GVWIKYTGLT
+415 DVWIKYIGLT

-435 PGAELQFSKKTVAK
+435 PGAEMQFSKKTVAK
-449 FARHV
+449 FAHNI
-454 LPKFEQAKSVLVSG
+454 LPKFEQTKFILVSG
-468 TNELKAIL
+468 TDELKAIL

-482 LFKLDYRAGNILCMV
+482 LFKLDYRVGSILCV
-497 QVQYGDAQYELNK
+497 ARVQYGDAQYELNQ
-510 GYTKDDRRDI
+510 GYTEEDRRDV
-520 EQETA
+520 EKETA
-525 VQKHIN
+525 AWKHIN
-531 KYFSDYQHRRYTLSN
+531 TYFSDYQHGRYVLSN
-546 EDSDAIQAFLDDG
+546 EDSDVVQAFLDDG

-586 DVGVGVN
+586 DVGVGIN

-603 TDQKLSWDDIQAALK
+603 ADQKMSWEDIQAALK
-618 AYQEKRKYFVLQN
+618 AYQEKRKYFVLKN

-654 SFKDFIHGKLQLPAY
+654 SFKDFIHGKLHLPAY

-687 TNGAFNTLI
+687 TNESFNTLI

-704 KQSQVPTSLQ
+704 KQNQIPVSLQ
-714 NVLRPYQ
+714 NILRPYQ
-721 KTGFNWLSTI
+721 KIGFNWLSTI

-748 ILQIITLLLAR
+748 TLQIISLLLAR
-759 KEQTQ
+759 KEKMQ
-764 NHLPSLI
+764 NQLPSLI

-776 VIYNWQVEIKK
+776 VIYNWQAEVKK
-787 FAPSLRVALLGG
+787 FAPSLNVALLDG
-799 TKKDREKL
+799 TKKERERL

-821 QSLNRDLEMYQDL
+821 QSLNRDLEAYQNL
-834 AFDVEVIDEAQNIK
+834 IFDVEVIDEAQNIK
-848 NHQSVTAKTVKV
+848 NQQSVTAKTVKV

-903 EFPIVKEQDKN
+903 ELPIVKEQDKE
-914 AENQLAEMVMPFILR
+914 AEDQLANMVIPFILR
-929 RLKKDVLHDLP
+929 RLKKDVLRDLP
-940 DKDEEIVPIKM
+940 DKDEEIVPVKM
-951 DKKQADLYNVQTQKI
+951 NKKQADLYNMQTQKI
-966 IAQLSG
+966 IAQLNG

-999 HMLYENYHGKSNK
+999 HLLYENYHGKSNK

-1019 IKNNLSNGHKIL
+1019 IKNNLANGHKIL
-1031 LFSQFTTMLDILHE
+1031 LFSQFTAMLDILHE
-1045 RLAKLKIPLFTIIG
+1045 NLARLRLPLFTITG
-1059 STPKA
+1059 STPKT
-1064 KRQEQVQQ
+1064 KRQEQVQK

-1111 AENQATDRAH
+1111 AEKQATDRAH

-1137 DSIEKRI
+1137 DSIEERI
-1144 IALQQKKAELANVI
+1144 IALQQKKAELADII
-1158 LQNDQVANA
+1158 LQNDQIADA
-1167 AINKNDLL
+1167 TMSKDDLI

>member
-1 MARWHKLFSKQIYD
+1 MARWHRLFPERVFD

-27 NVQLAQDQEHFTAQV
+27 NIQLAQDQEHFTAQV
-42 QGGVG
+42 QGGIG
-47 RSYTVVGRL
+47 RSYTVTGRL

-65 NCDCP
+65 DCNCP
-70 WANEGHRCKHEVA
+70 WANKGHRCKHEVA
-83 ALLAVEDAQENEWN
+83 ALLAVENEQENEHN
-97 DHAAKVP
+97 VKVP
-104 FADLI
+104 FVDLI
-109 SEHTKQ
+109 SEHLKQ
-115 LIAHESPSL
+115 MIAHKSPVL
-124 NPLNLIGSMQ
+124 NPLNLIGNMK
-134 FTEKSYDQALE
+134 FTKKSYDQALE
-145 LNDHWSIINCRC
+145 LNDHWSISSCRH

-162 RKYEYFWEIATD
+162 RKYEYFWEIVTED
-174 DDEIITLS
+174 NELITLS

-191 AIKFDID
+191 SIKFDSD
-198 LPHIEKDSA
+198 FSRIEKDSVR
-207 KILALLYFIN
+207 ILALFYFIN

-236 NFYSDDSTQN
+236 EFYSDASTQN
-246 DEPIVLQ
+246 DEPIILR
-253 AKIDKYNHIPSL
+253 ASIDKYNNIPSL
-265 TFKLGKGTHLY
+265 TFKLGKNKHLY
-276 KVKDLDQ
+276 KVKDLNQ
-283 LVDASRQSASL
+283 LVDASRHSSSL
-294 RLGKFFNE
+294 KLGKFFNE
-302 PVSQAKM
+302 PINQAKM
-309 DADSQ
+309 DIDSQ
-314 HWLSFIEKIMDA
+314 HWLSFIEKIIDA

-340 VDRITLENSVA
+340 VGRITLENSVA

-356 LLYNGIK
+356 LLYQGVK
-363 LYSNDQPI
+363 LYSNEQPI

-380 NIKIETK
+380 NIKIETQ

-392 VTVED
+392 VSVED

-402 LITGSRAYYGYYK
+402 IITGSHAYYGYYK
-415 GVWIKYTGLT
+415 DVWIKYIGLT

-435 PGAELQFSKKTVAK
+435 PGAEMQFSKKTVAK
-449 FARHV
+449 FAHNI
-454 LPKFEQAKSVLVSG
+454 LPKFEQTKFILVSG
-468 TNELKAIL
+468 TDELKAIL

-482 LFKLDYRAGNILCMV
+482 LFKLDYRVGSILCV
-497 QVQYGDAQYELNK
+497 ARVQYGDAQYELNQ
-510 GYTKDDRRDI
+510 GYTEEDRRDV
-520 EQETA
+520 EKETA
-525 VQKHIN
+525 AWKHIN
-531 KYFSDYQHRRYTLSN
+531 TYFSDYRHGRYVLSN
-546 EDSDAIQAFLDDG
+546 EDSDVVQAFLDDG

-586 DVGVGVN
+586 DVGVGIN

-603 TDQKLSWDDIQAALK
+603 ADQKMSWEDIQAALK
-618 AYQEKRKYFVLQN
+618 AYQEKRKYFVLKN

-654 SFKDFIHGKLQLPAY
+654 SFKDFIHGKLHLPAY

-687 TNGAFNTLI
+687 TNESFNTLI

-704 KQSQVPTSLQ
+704 KQNQIPVSLQ
-714 NVLRPYQ
+714 NILRPYQ
-721 KTGFNWLSTI
+721 KIGFNWLSTI

-748 ILQIITLLLAR
+748 TLQIISLLLAR
-759 KEQTQ
+759 KEKMQ
-764 NHLPSLI
+764 NQLPSLI

-776 VIYNWQVEIKK
+776 VIYNWQAEVKK
-787 FAPSLRVALLGG
+787 FAPSLNVALLDG
-799 TKKDREKL
+799 TKKERERL

-813 YDLLISSY
+813 YNLLISSY
-821 QSLNRDLEMYQDL
+821 QSLNRDLEAYQNL
-834 AFDVEVIDEAQNIK
+834 IFDVEVIDEAQNIK
-848 NHQSVTAKTVKV
+848 NQQSVTAKTVKV

-903 EFPIVKEQDKN
+903 ELPIVKEQDKE
-914 AENQLAEMVMPFILR
+914 AEDQLANMIIPFILR
-929 RLKKDVLHDLP
+929 RLKKDVLRDLP
-940 DKDEEIVPIKM
+940 DKDEEIVPVKM
-951 DKKQADLYNVQTQKI
+951 NKKQADLYNMQTQKI
-966 IAQLSG
+966 IAQLNG

-999 HMLYENYHGKSNK
+999 HLLYENYHGKSNK

-1019 IKNNLSNGHKIL
+1019 IKNNLANGHKIL
-1031 LFSQFTTMLDILHE
+1031 LFSQFTAMLDILHE
-1045 RLAKLKIPLFTIIG
+1045 NLARLRLPLFTITG
-1059 STPKA
+1059 STPKT
-1064 KRQEQVQQ
+1064 KRQEQVQK

-1111 AENQATDRAH
+1111 AEKQATDRAH

-1137 DSIEKRI
+1137 DSIEERI
-1144 IALQQKKAELANVI
+1144 IVLQQKKAELADII
-1158 LQNDQVANA
+1158 LQNDQIADA
-1167 AINKNDLL
+1167 TMSKDDLI

>member
-1 MARWHKLFSKQIYD
+1 MARWHRLFPERVFD

-27 NVQLAQDQEHFTAQV
+27 NIQLAQDQEHFTAQV
-42 QGGVG
+42 QGGIG
-47 RSYTVVGRL
+47 RSYTVTGRL

-65 NCDCP
+65 DCNCP
-70 WANEGHRCKHEVA
+70 WANKGHRCKHEVA
-83 ALLAVEDAQENEWN
+83 ALLAVEDEQENEH
-97 DHAAKVP
+97 DVKVP

-109 SEHTKQ
+109 SEHLKQ
-115 LIAHESPSL
+115 MIAHKSPVL
-124 NPLNLIGSMQ
+124 NPLNLIGNMK
-134 FTEKSYDQALE
+134 FTKKSYDQALE
-145 LNDHWSIINCRC
+145 LNDHWSISSCRH

-162 RKYEYFWEIATD
+162 RKYEYFWEIVTED
-174 DDEIITLS
+174 NELITLS

-191 AIKFDID
+191 SIKFDSD
-198 LPHIEKDSA
+198 FSRIEKDSVR
-207 KILALLYFIN
+207 ILALFYFIN

-236 NFYSDDSTQN
+236 EFYSDASTQN
-246 DEPIVLQ
+246 DEPIILR
-253 AKIDKYNHIPSL
+253 ASIDKYNNIPSL
-265 TFKLGKGTHLY
+265 TFKLGKNKHLY
-276 KVKDLDQ
+276 KVKDLNQ
-283 LVDASRQSASL
+283 LVDASRHSSSL
-294 RLGKFFNE
+294 KLGKFFNE
-302 PVSQAKM
+302 PINQAKM
-309 DADSQ
+309 DIDSQ
-314 HWLSFIEKIMDA
+314 HWLSFIEKIIDA

-340 VDRITLENSVA
+340 VGRITLENSVA

-356 LLYNGIK
+356 LLYQGVK
-363 LYSNDQPI
+363 LYSNEQPI

-380 NIKIETK
+380 NIKIETQ

-392 VTVED
+392 VSVED

-402 LITGSRAYYGYYK
+402 IITGSHAYYGYYK
-415 GVWIKYTGLT
+415 DVWIKYIGLT

-435 PGAELQFSKKTVAK
+435 PGAEMQFSKKTVAK
-449 FARHV
+449 FAHNI
-454 LPKFEQAKSVLVSG
+454 LPKFEQTKFILVSG
-468 TNELKAIL
+468 TDELKAIL

-482 LFKLDYRAGNILCMV
+482 LFKLDYRVGSILCV
-497 QVQYGDAQYELNK
+497 ARVQYGDAQYELNQ
-510 GYTKDDRRDI
+510 GYTEEDRRDV
-520 EQETA
+520 EKETA
-525 VQKHIN
+525 AWKHIN
-531 KYFSDYQHRRYTLSN
+531 TYFSDYQHGRYVLSN
-546 EDSDAIQAFLDDG
+546 EDSDAVQAFLDDG

-586 DVGVGVN
+586 DVGVGIN

-603 TDQKLSWDDIQAALK
+603 ADQKMSWEDIQAALK

-654 SFKDFIHGKLQLPAY
+654 SFKDFIHGKLHLPAY

-687 TNGAFNTLI
+687 TNESFNTLI

-704 KQSQVPTSLQ
+704 KQNQIPVSLQ
-714 NVLRPYQ
+714 NILRPYQ
-721 KTGFNWLSTI
+721 KIGFNWLSTI

-748 ILQIITLLLAR
+748 TLQIISLLLAR
-759 KEQTQ
+759 KEKMQ
-764 NHLPSLI
+764 NQLPSLI

-776 VIYNWQVEIKK
+776 VIYNWQAEVKK
-787 FAPSLRVALLGG
+787 FAPSLNVALLDG
-799 TKKDREKL
+799 TKKERERL

-821 QSLNRDLEMYQDL
+821 QSLNRDLEAYQNL
-834 AFDVEVIDEAQNIK
+834 TFYVEVIDEAQNIK
-848 NHQSVTAKTVKV
+848 NQQSVTAKTVKV

-903 EFPIVKEQDKN
+903 ELPIVKEQDKE
-914 AENQLAEMVMPFILR
+914 AEDQLANMVIPFILR
-929 RLKKDVLHDLP
+929 RLKKDVLRDLP
-940 DKDEEIVPIKM
+940 DKDEEIVPVKM
-951 DKKQADLYNVQTQKI
+951 NKKQADLYNMQTQKI
-966 IAQLSG
+966 IAQLNG

-999 HMLYENYHGKSNK
+999 HLLYENYHGKSNK

-1019 IKNNLSNGHKIL
+1019 IKNNLANGHKIL
-1031 LFSQFTTMLDILHE
+1031 LFSQFTAMLDILHE
-1045 RLAKLKIPLFTIIG
+1045 NLARLRLPLFTITG

-1064 KRQEQVQQ
+1064 KRQEQVQK

-1111 AENQATDRAH
+1111 AEKQATDRAH

-1137 DSIEKRI
+1137 DSIEERI
-1144 IALQQKKAELANVI
+1144 IALQQKKAELADII
-1158 LQNDQVANA
+1158 LQNDQIADA
-1167 AINKNDLL
+1167 TMSKGDLL

>member
-1 MARWHKLFSKQIYD
+1 MARWHRLFPERVFD

-27 NVQLAQDQEHFTAQV
+27 NIQLAQDQEHFTAQV
-42 QGGVG
+42 QGGIG
-47 RSYTVVGRL
+47 RSYTVTGRL

-65 NCDCP
+65 DCNCP
-70 WANEGHRCKHEVA
+70 WANKGHRCKHEVA
-83 ALLAVEDAQENEWN
+83 ALLAVENEQENEHN
-97 DHAAKVP
+97 VKIP

-109 SEHTKQ
+109 SEHLKQ
-115 LIAHESPSL
+115 MIAHKSPVL
-124 NPLNLIGSMQ
+124 NPLNLIGNMK
-134 FTEKSYDQALE
+134 FTKKSYDQALE
-145 LNDHWSIINCRC
+145 LNDHWSISSCRH

-162 RKYEYFWEIATD
+162 RKYEYFWEIVTED
-174 DDEIITLS
+174 NELITLS

-191 AIKFDID
+191 SIKFDSD
-198 LPHIEKDSA
+198 FSRIEKDSVR
-207 KILALLYFIN
+207 ILALFYFIN

-236 NFYSDDSTQN
+236 EFYSDASTQN
-246 DEPIVLQ
+246 DEPIILR
-253 AKIDKYNHIPSL
+253 ASIDKYNNIPSL
-265 TFKLGKGTHLY
+265 TFKLGKNKHLY
-276 KVKDLDQ
+276 KVKDLNQ
-283 LVDASRQSASL
+283 LVDASRHSSSL
-294 RLGKFFNE
+294 KLGKFFNE
-302 PVSQAKM
+302 PINQAKM
-309 DADSQ
+309 DIDSQ
-314 HWLSFIEKIMDA
+314 HWLSFIEKIIDA

-340 VDRITLENSVA
+340 VGRITLENSVA

-356 LLYNGIK
+356 LLYQGVK
-363 LYSNDQPI
+363 LYSNEQPI

-380 NIKIETK
+380 NIKIETQ

-392 VTVED
+392 VSVEA

-402 LITGSRAYYGYYK
+402 IITGSHAYYGYYK
-415 GVWIKYTGLT
+415 DVWIKYIGLT

-435 PGAELQFSKKTVAK
+435 PGAEMQFSKKTVAK
-449 FARHV
+449 FAHNI
-454 LPKFEQAKSVLVSG
+454 LPKFEQTKFILVSG
-468 TNELKAIL
+468 TDELKAIL

-482 LFKLDYRAGNILCMV
+482 LFKLDYRVGSILCV
-497 QVQYGDAQYELNK
+497 ARVQYGDAQYELNQ
-510 GYTKDDRRDI
+510 GYTEEDRRDV
-520 EQETA
+520 EKETA
-525 VQKHIN
+525 AWKHIN
-531 KYFSDYQHRRYTLSN
+531 TYFSDYQHGRYVLSN
-546 EDSDAIQAFLDDG
+546 EDSDVVQAFLDDG

-586 DVGVGVN
+586 DVGVGIN

-603 TDQKLSWDDIQAALK
+603 ADQKMSWEDIQAALK
-618 AYQEKRKYFVLQN
+618 AYQEKRKYFVLKN

-654 SFKDFIHGKLQLPAY
+654 SFKDFIHGKLHLPAY

-687 TNGAFNTLI
+687 TNESFNTLI

-704 KQSQVPTSLQ
+704 KQNQIPVSLQ
-714 NVLRPYQ
+714 NILRPYQ
-721 KTGFNWLSTI
+721 KIGFNWLSTI

-748 ILQIITLLLAR
+748 TLQIISLLLAR
-759 KEQTQ
+759 KEKMQ
-764 NHLPSLI
+764 NQLPSLI

-776 VIYNWQVEIKK
+776 VIYNWQAEVKK
-787 FAPSLRVALLGG
+787 FAPSLNVALLDG
-799 TKKDREKL
+799 TKKERERL

-813 YDLLISSY
+813 YNLLISSY
-821 QSLNRDLEMYQDL
+821 QSLNRDLEAYQNL
-834 AFDVEVIDEAQNIK
+834 IFDVEVIDEAQNIK
-848 NHQSVTAKTVKV
+848 NQQSVTAKTVKV

-903 EFPIVKEQDKN
+903 ELPIVKEQDKE
-914 AENQLAEMVMPFILR
+914 AEDQLANMIIPFILR
-929 RLKKDVLHDLP
+929 RLKKDVLRDLP
-940 DKDEEIVPIKM
+940 DKDEEIVPVKM
-951 DKKQADLYNVQTQKI
+951 NKKQADLYNMQTQKI
-966 IAQLSG
+966 IAQLNG

-999 HMLYENYHGKSNK
+999 HLLYENYHGKSNK

-1019 IKNNLSNGHKIL
+1019 IKNNLANGHKIL
-1031 LFSQFTTMLDILHE
+1031 LFSQFTAMLDILHE
-1045 RLAKLKIPLFTIIG
+1045 NLARLRLPLFTITG
-1059 STPKA
+1059 STPKT
-1064 KRQEQVQQ
+1064 KRQEQVQK

-1111 AENQATDRAH
+1111 AEKQATDRAH

-1137 DSIEKRI
+1137 DSIEERI
-1144 IALQQKKAELANVI
+1144 IALQQKKAELADII
-1158 LQNDQVANA
+1158 LQNDQIADA
-1167 AINKNDLL
+1167 TMSKDDLI

>member
-1 MARWHKLFSKQIYD
+1 MYPHQDKALNEHLRNFAIYD
-15 RGEIYYGNDMVE
+15 CIQYYF
-27 NVQLAQDQEHFTAQV
+27 H
-42 QGGVG
+42 
-47 RSYTVVGRL
+47 
-56 RLDGRASEL
+56 
-65 NCDCP
+65 
-70 WANEGHRCKHEVA
+70 CKHEVA
-83 ALLAVEDAQENEWN
+83 ALLAVENEQENEHN
-97 DHAAKVP
+97 VKVP

-109 SEHTKQ
+109 SEHLKQ
-115 LIAHESPSL
+115 MIAHKSPVL
-124 NPLNLIGSMQ
+124 NPLNLIGNMK
-134 FTEKSYDQALE
+134 FTKKSYDQALE
-145 LNDHWSIINCRC
+145 LNDHWSISSCRH

-162 RKYEYFWEIATD
+162 RKYEYFWEIVTED
-174 DDEIITLS
+174 NELITLS

-191 AIKFDID
+191 SIKFDSD
-198 LPHIEKDSA
+198 FSPIEKDSVR
-207 KILALLYFIN
+207 ILALFYFIN

-236 NFYSDDSTQN
+236 EFYSDASTQN
-246 DEPIVLQ
+246 DEPIILR
-253 AKIDKYNHIPSL
+253 ASIDKYNNIPSL
-265 TFKLGKGTHLY
+265 TFKLGKNKHLY
-276 KVKDLDQ
+276 KVKDLNQ
-283 LVDASRQSASL
+283 LVDASRHSSSL
-294 RLGKFFNE
+294 KLGKFFNE
-302 PVSQAKM
+302 PINQAKM
-309 DADSQ
+309 DIDSQ
-314 HWLSFIEKIMDA
+314 HWLSFIEKIIDA

-340 VDRITLENSVA
+340 VGRITLENSVA

-356 LLYNGIK
+356 LLYQGVK
-363 LYSNDQPI
+363 LYSNEQPI

-380 NIKIETK
+380 NIKIETQ

-392 VTVED
+392 VSVED

-402 LITGSRAYYGYYK
+402 IITGSHAYYGYYK
-415 GVWIKYTGLT
+415 DVWIKYIGLT

-435 PGAELQFSKKTVAK
+435 PGAEMQFSKKTVAK
-449 FARHV
+449 FAHNI
-454 LPKFEQAKSVLVSG
+454 LPKFEQTKFILVSG
-468 TNELKAIL
+468 TDELKAIL

-482 LFKLDYRAGNILCMV
+482 LFKLDYRVGSILCV
-497 QVQYGDAQYELNK
+497 ARVQYGDAQYELNQ
-510 GYTKDDRRDI
+510 GYTEEDRRDV
-520 EQETA
+520 EKETA
-525 VQKHIN
+525 AWKHIN
-531 KYFSDYQHRRYTLSN
+531 IYFSDYQHGRYVLSN
-546 EDSDAIQAFLDDG
+546 EDSDVVQAFLDDG
-559 INELKRLG
+559 INEFKRLG

-586 DVGVGVN
+586 DVGVDIN

-603 TDQKLSWDDIQAALK
+603 ADQKMSWEDIQAALK
-618 AYQEKRKYFVLQN
+618 AYQEKRKYFVLKN

-654 SFKDFIHGKLQLPAY
+654 SFKDFIHGKLHLPAY

-687 TNGAFNTLI
+687 TNESFNTLI

-704 KQSQVPTSLQ
+704 KQNQIPVSLQ
-714 NVLRPYQ
+714 NILRPYQ
-721 KTGFNWLSTI
+721 KIGFNWLSTI

-748 ILQIITLLLAR
+748 TLQIISLLLAR
-759 KEQTQ
+759 KEKMQ
-764 NHLPSLI
+764 NQLPSLI

-776 VIYNWQVEIKK
+776 VIYNWQAEVKK
-787 FAPSLRVALLGG
+787 FAPSLNVALLDG
-799 TKKDREKL
+799 TKKERERL

-821 QSLNRDLEMYQDL
+821 QSLNRDLEAYQNL
-834 AFDVEVIDEAQNIK
+834 IFDVEIIDEAQNIK
-848 NHQSVTAKTVKV
+848 NQQSVTAKTVKV

-903 EFPIVKEQDKN
+903 ELPIVKEQDKE
-914 AENQLAEMVMPFILR
+914 AEDQLANMVIPFILR
-929 RLKKDVLHDLP
+929 RLKKDVLRDLP
-940 DKDEEIVPIKM
+940 DKDEEIVPVKM
-951 DKKQADLYNVQTQKI
+951 NKKQADLYNMQTQKI
-966 IAQLSG
+966 IAQLNG

-999 HMLYENYHGKSNK
+999 HLLYENYHGKSNK

-1019 IKNNLSNGHKIL
+1019 IKNNLANGHKIL
-1031 LFSQFTTMLDILHE
+1031 LFSQFTAMLDILHE
-1045 RLAKLKIPLFTIIG
+1045 NLARLRLPLFTITG
-1059 STPKA
+1059 STPKT
-1064 KRQEQVQQ
+1064 KRQEQVQK

-1111 AENQATDRAH
+1111 AEKQATDRAH

-1137 DSIEKRI
+1137 DSIEERI
-1144 IALQQKKAELANVI
+1144 IALQQKKAELADII
-1158 LQNDQVANA
+1158 LQNDQIADA
-1167 AINKNDLL
+1167 TMSKDDLI

>member
-1 MARWHKLFSKQIYD
+1 MARWHRLFPERVFD

-27 NVQLAQDQEHFTAQV
+27 NIQLAQDQEHFTAQV
-42 QGGVG
+42 QGGIG
-47 RSYTVVGRL
+47 RSYTVTGRL

-65 NCDCP
+65 DCNCP
-70 WANEGHRCKHEVA
+70 WANKGHRCKHEVA
-83 ALLAVEDAQENEWN
+83 ALLAVENEQENEHN
-97 DHAAKVP
+97 VKVP

-109 SEHTKQ
+109 SEHLKQ
-115 LIAHESPSL
+115 MIAHKSPVL
-124 NPLNLIGSMQ
+124 NPLNLIGNMK
-134 FTEKSYDQALE
+134 FTKKSYDQALE
-145 LNDHWSIINCRC
+145 LNDHWSISSCRH

-162 RKYEYFWEIATD
+162 RKYEYFWEIVTED
-174 DDEIITLS
+174 NELITLS

-191 AIKFDID
+191 SIKFDSD
-198 LPHIEKDSA
+198 FSRIEKDSVR
-207 KILALLYFIN
+207 ILALFYFIN

-236 NFYSDDSTQN
+236 EFYSDASTQN
-246 DEPIVLQ
+246 DEPIILR
-253 AKIDKYNHIPSL
+253 ANIDKYNNIPSL
-265 TFKLGKGTHLY
+265 TFKLGKNKHLY
-276 KVKDLDQ
+276 KVKDLNQ
-283 LVDASRQSASL
+283 LVDASRHSSSL
-294 RLGKFFNE
+294 KLGKFFNE
-302 PVSQAKM
+302 SINQAKM
-309 DADSQ
+309 DIDSQ
-314 HWLSFIEKIMDA
+314 HWLSFIEKIIDA

-340 VDRITLENSVA
+340 VGRITLENSVA

-356 LLYNGIK
+356 LLYQGVK
-363 LYSNDQPI
+363 LYSNEQPI

-380 NIKIETK
+380 NIKIETQ

-392 VTVED
+392 VSVED

-402 LITGSRAYYGYYK
+402 IITGSHAYYGYYK
-415 GVWIKYTGLT
+415 DVWIKYIGLT

-435 PGAELQFSKKTVAK
+435 PGAEMQFSKKTVAK
-449 FARHV
+449 FAHNI
-454 LPKFEQAKSVLVSG
+454 LPKFKQTKFILVSG
-468 TNELKAIL
+468 TDELKAIL

-482 LFKLDYRAGNILCMV
+482 LFKLDYRVGSILCV
-497 QVQYGDAQYELNK
+497 ARVQYGDAQYELNQ
-510 GYTKDDRRDI
+510 GYTEEDRRDV
-520 EQETA
+520 EKETA
-525 VQKHIN
+525 AWKHIN
-531 KYFSDYQHRRYTLSN
+531 TYFSDYQHGRYVLSN
-546 EDSDAIQAFLDDG
+546 EDSDVVQAFLDDG

-586 DVGVGVN
+586 DVGVGIN

-603 TDQKLSWDDIQAALK
+603 ADQKMSWEDIQAALK
-618 AYQEKRKYFVLQN
+618 AYQEKRKYFVLKN

-654 SFKDFIHGKLQLPAY
+654 SFKDFIHGKLHLPAY

-687 TNGAFNTLI
+687 TNESFNTLI

-704 KQSQVPTSLQ
+704 KQNQIPVSLQ
-714 NVLRPYQ
+714 NILRPYQ
-721 KTGFNWLSTI
+721 KIGFNWLSTI

-748 ILQIITLLLAR
+748 TLQIISLLLAR
-759 KEQTQ
+759 KEKMQ
-764 NHLPSLI
+764 NQLPSLI

-776 VIYNWQVEIKK
+776 VIYNWQAEVKK
-787 FAPSLRVALLGG
+787 FAPSLNVALLDG
-799 TKKDREKL
+799 TKKERERL

-813 YDLLISSY
+813 YNLLISSY
-821 QSLNRDLEMYQDL
+821 QSLNRDLEAYQNL
-834 AFDVEVIDEAQNIK
+834 IFDVEVIDEAQNIK
-848 NHQSVTAKTVKV
+848 NQQSVTAKTVKV

-903 EFPIVKEQDKN
+903 ELPIVKEQDKE
-914 AENQLAEMVMPFILR
+914 AEDQLANMIIPFILR
-929 RLKKDVLHDLP
+929 RLKKDVLRDLP
-940 DKDEEIVPIKM
+940 DKDEEIVPVKM
-951 DKKQADLYNVQTQKI
+951 NKKQADLYNMQTQKI
-966 IAQLSG
+966 IAQLNG

-999 HMLYENYHGKSNK
+999 HLLYENYHGKSNK

-1019 IKNNLSNGHKIL
+1019 IKNNLANGHKIL
-1031 LFSQFTTMLDILHE
+1031 LFSQFTAMLDILHE
-1045 RLAKLKIPLFTIIG
+1045 NLARLRLPLFTITG
-1059 STPKA
+1059 STPKT
-1064 KRQEQVQQ
+1064 KRQEQVQK

-1111 AENQATDRAH
+1111 AEKQATDRAH

-1137 DSIEKRI
+1137 DSIEERI
-1144 IALQQKKAELANVI
+1144 IALQQKKAELADII
-1158 LQNDQVANA
+1158 LQNDQIADA
-1167 AINKNDLL
+1167 TMSKDDLI

>member
-1 MARWHKLFSKQIYD
+1 MARWHRLFPERVFD

-27 NVQLAQDQEHFTAQV
+27 NIQLAQDQEHFTAQV
-42 QGGVG
+42 QGGIG
-47 RSYTVVGRL
+47 RSYTVTGRL

-65 NCDCP
+65 DCNCP
-70 WANEGHRCKHEVA
+70 WANKGHRCKHEVA
-83 ALLAVEDAQENEWN
+83 ALLAVENEQENEHN
-97 DHAAKVP
+97 VKVP

-109 SEHTKQ
+109 SEHLKQ
-115 LIAHESPSL
+115 MIAHKSPVL
-124 NPLNLIGSMQ
+124 NPLNLIGNMK
-134 FTEKSYDQALE
+134 FTKKSYDQALE
-145 LNDHWSIINCRC
+145 LNDHWSISSCRH

-162 RKYEYFWEIATD
+162 RKYEYFWEIVTED
-174 DDEIITLS
+174 NELITLS

-191 AIKFDID
+191 SIKFDSD
-198 LPHIEKDSA
+198 FSRIEKDSVR
-207 KILALLYFIN
+207 ILALFYFIN

-236 NFYSDDSTQN
+236 EFYSDASTQN
-246 DEPIVLQ
+246 DEPIILR
-253 AKIDKYNHIPSL
+253 ASIDKYNNIPSL
-265 TFKLGKGTHLY
+265 TFKLGKNKHLY
-276 KVKDLDQ
+276 KVKDLNQ
-283 LVDASRQSASL
+283 LVDASRHSSSL
-294 RLGKFFNE
+294 KLGKFFNE
-302 PVSQAKM
+302 PINQAKM
-309 DADSQ
+309 DIDSQ
-314 HWLSFIEKIMDA
+314 HWLSFIEKIIDA

-340 VDRITLENSVA
+340 VGRITLENSVA

-356 LLYNGIK
+356 LLYQGVK
-363 LYSNDQPI
+363 LYSNEQPI

-380 NIKIETK
+380 NIKIETQ

-392 VTVED
+392 VSVED

-402 LITGSRAYYGYYK
+402 IITGSHAYYGYYK
-415 GVWIKYTGLT
+415 DVWIKYIGLT

-435 PGAELQFSKKTVAK
+435 PGAEMQFSKKTVAK
-449 FARHV
+449 FAHNI
-454 LPKFEQAKSVLVSG
+454 LPKFEQTKFILVSG
-468 TNELKAIL
+468 TDELKVIL

-482 LFKLDYRAGNILCMV
+482 LFKLDYRVGSILCV
-497 QVQYGDAQYELNK
+497 ARVQYGDAQYELNQ
-510 GYTKDDRRDI
+510 GYTEEDRRDV
-520 EQETA
+520 EKETA
-525 VQKHIN
+525 AWKHIN
-531 KYFSDYQHRRYTLSN
+531 TYFSDYQHGRYVLSN
-546 EDSDAIQAFLDDG
+546 EDSDVVQAFLDDG

-586 DVGVGVN
+586 DVGVGIN
-593 LTNELLDIDL
+593 LINELLDIDL
-603 TDQKLSWDDIQAALK
+603 ADQKMSWEDIQAALK
-618 AYQEKRKYFVLQN
+618 AYQEKQKYFVLKN

-654 SFKDFIHGKLQLPAY
+654 SFKDFIHGKLHLPAY

-687 TNGAFNTLI
+687 TNESFNTLI

-704 KQSQVPTSLQ
+704 KQNQIPVSLQ
-714 NVLRPYQ
+714 NILRPYQ
-721 KTGFNWLSTI
+721 KIGFNWLSTI

-748 ILQIITLLLAR
+748 TLQIISLLLAR
-759 KEQTQ
+759 KEKMQ
-764 NHLPSLI
+764 NQLPSLI

-776 VIYNWQVEIKK
+776 VIYNWQAEVKK
-787 FAPSLRVALLGG
+787 FAPSLNVALLDG
-799 TKKDREKL
+799 TKKERERL

-821 QSLNRDLEMYQDL
+821 QSLNRDLEAYQNL
-834 AFDVEVIDEAQNIK
+834 IFDVEVIDEAQNIK
-848 NHQSVTAKTVKV
+848 NQQSVTTKTVKV

-903 EFPIVKEQDKN
+903 ELPIVKEQDKE
-914 AENQLAEMVMPFILR
+914 AEDQLANMVIPFILR
-929 RLKKDVLHDLP
+929 RLKKDVLRDLP
-940 DKDEEIVPIKM
+940 DKDEEIVPVKM
-951 DKKQADLYNVQTQKI
+951 NKKQADLYNMQTQKI
-966 IAQLSG
+966 IAQLNG

-999 HMLYENYHGKSNK
+999 HLLYENYHGKSNK

-1019 IKNNLSNGHKIL
+1019 IKNNLANGHKIL
-1031 LFSQFTTMLDILHE
+1031 LFSQFTAMLDILHE
-1045 RLAKLKIPLFTIIG
+1045 NLARLRLPLFTITG
-1059 STPKA
+1059 STPKT
-1064 KRQEQVQQ
+1064 KRQEQVQK

-1111 AENQATDRAH
+1111 AEKQATDRAH

-1137 DSIEKRI
+1137 DSIEERI
-1144 IALQQKKAELANVI
+1144 IALQQKKAELADII
-1158 LQNDQVANA
+1158 LQNDQIADA
-1167 AINKNDLL
+1167 TMSKDDLI

>member
-1 MARWHKLFSKQIYD
+1 MARWHRLFPERVFD

-27 NVQLAQDQEHFTAQV
+27 NIQLAQDQEHFTAQV
-42 QGGVG
+42 QGGIG
-47 RSYTVVGRL
+47 RSYTVTGRL

-65 NCDCP
+65 DCNCP
-70 WANEGHRCKHEVA
+70 WANKGHRCKHEVA
-83 ALLAVEDAQENEWN
+83 ALLAVENEQENEHN
-97 DHAAKVP
+97 VKVP

-109 SEHTKQ
+109 SEHLKQ
-115 LIAHESPSL
+115 MIAHKSPVL
-124 NPLNLIGSMQ
+124 NPLNLIGNMK
-134 FTEKSYDQALE
+134 FTKKSYDQALE
-145 LNDHWSIINCRC
+145 LNDHWSISSCRH

-162 RKYEYFWEIATD
+162 RKYEYFWEIVTED
-174 DDEIITLS
+174 NELITLS

-191 AIKFDID
+191 SIKFDSD
-198 LPHIEKDSA
+198 FSRIEKDSVR
-207 KILALLYFIN
+207 ILALFYFIN

-236 NFYSDDSTQN
+236 EFYSDASTQN
-246 DEPIVLQ
+246 DEPIILR
-253 AKIDKYNHIPSL
+253 ASIDKYNNIPSL
-265 TFKLGKGTHLY
+265 TFKLGKNKHLY
-276 KVKDLDQ
+276 KVKDLNQ
-283 LVDASRQSASL
+283 LVDASRHSSSL
-294 RLGKFFNE
+294 KLGKFFNE
-302 PVSQAKM
+302 PINQAKM
-309 DADSQ
+309 DINSQ
-314 HWLSFIEKIMDA
+314 HWLSFIGKIIDA

-340 VDRITLENSVA
+340 VGRITLENSVA

-356 LLYNGIK
+356 LLYQGVK
-363 LYSNDQPI
+363 LYSNEQPI

-380 NIKIETK
+380 NIKIETQ

-392 VTVED
+392 VSVED
-397 LPVST
+397 LPIST
-402 LITGSRAYYGYYK
+402 IITGSHAYYGYYK
-415 GVWIKYTGLT
+415 DIWIKYIGLT

-435 PGAELQFSKKTVAK
+435 PGAEMQFSKKTVAK
-449 FARHV
+449 FAHNI
-454 LPKFEQAKSVLVSG
+454 LPKFEQTKFILVSG
-468 TNELKAIL
+468 TDELKAIL

-482 LFKLDYRAGNILCMV
+482 LFKLDYRVGSILCV
-497 QVQYGDAQYELNK
+497 ARVQYGDAQYELNQ
-510 GYTKDDRRDI
+510 GYTEEDRRDI
-520 EQETA
+520 EKETA
-525 VQKHIN
+525 AWKHIN
-531 KYFSDYQHRRYTLSN
+531 TYFSDYQHGRYVLSN
-546 EDSDAIQAFLDDG
+546 EDSDVVQAFLDDG

-586 DVGVGVN
+586 DVGVDIN

-603 TDQKLSWDDIQAALK
+603 ADQKMSWEDIQAALK
-618 AYQEKRKYFVLQN
+618 AYQEKRKYFVLKN

-654 SFKDFIHGKLQLPAY
+654 SFKDFIHGKLHLPAY

-687 TNGAFNTLI
+687 TNESFNTLI

-704 KQSQVPTSLQ
+704 KQNQIPVSLQ
-714 NVLRPYQ
+714 NILRPYQ
-721 KTGFNWLSTI
+721 KIGFNWLSTI

-748 ILQIITLLLAR
+748 TLQIISLLLAR
-759 KEQTQ
+759 KEKMQ
-764 NHLPSLI
+764 NQLPSLI

-776 VIYNWQVEIKK
+776 VIYNWQAEVKK
-787 FAPSLRVALLGG
+787 FAPSLNVALLDG
-799 TKKDREKL
+799 TKKERERL

-821 QSLNRDLEMYQDL
+821 QSLNRDLEAYQNL
-834 AFDVEVIDEAQNIK
+834 IFDVEIIDEAQNIK
-848 NHQSVTAKTVKV
+848 NQQSVTAKTVKV

-903 EFPIVKEQDKN
+903 ELPIVKEQDKE
-914 AENQLAEMVMPFILR
+914 AEDQLANMVIPFILR
-929 RLKKDVLHDLP
+929 RLKKDVLRDLP
-940 DKDEEIVPIKM
+940 DKDEEIVPVKM
-951 DKKQADLYNVQTQKI
+951 NKKQADLYNMQTQKI
-966 IAQLSG
+966 IAQLNG

-999 HMLYENYHGKSNK
+999 HLLYENYHGKSNK

-1019 IKNNLSNGHKIL
+1019 IKNNLANGHKIL
-1031 LFSQFTTMLDILHE
+1031 LFSQFTAMLDILHE
-1045 RLAKLKIPLFTIIG
+1045 NLARLRLPLFTITG
-1059 STPKA
+1059 STPKT
-1064 KRQEQVQQ
+1064 KRQEQVQK

-1111 AENQATDRAH
+1111 AEKQATDRAH

-1137 DSIEKRI
+1137 DSIEERI
-1144 IALQQKKAELANVI
+1144 IALQQKKAELADII
-1158 LQNDQVANA
+1158 LQNDQIADA
-1167 AINKNDLL
+1167 TMSKDDLI

>member
-1 MARWHKLFSKQIYD
+1 MARWHRLFPERVFD
-15 RGEIYYGNDMVE
+15 RREIYYGNDMVE
-27 NVQLAQDQEHFTAQV
+27 NIQLAQDQEHFTAQV
-42 QGGVG
+42 QGGIG
-47 RSYTVVGRL
+47 RSYTVTGRL

-65 NCDCP
+65 DCNCP
-70 WANEGHRCKHEVA
+70 WANKGHRCKHEVA
-83 ALLAVEDAQENEWN
+83 ALLAVENEQENEHN
-97 DHAAKVP
+97 VKVP

-109 SEHTKQ
+109 SEHLKQ
-115 LIAHESPSL
+115 MIAHKSPVL
-124 NPLNLIGSMQ
+124 NPLNLIGNMK
-134 FTEKSYDQALE
+134 FTKKSYDQALE
-145 LNDHWSIINCRC
+145 LNDHWSISSCRH

-162 RKYEYFWEIATD
+162 RKYEYFWEIVTED
-174 DDEIITLS
+174 NELITLS

-191 AIKFDID
+191 SIKFDSD
-198 LPHIEKDSA
+198 FSRIEKDSVR
-207 KILALLYFIN
+207 ILALFYFIN

-236 NFYSDDSTQN
+236 EFYSAASTQN
-246 DEPIVLQ
+246 DEPIILR
-253 AKIDKYNHIPSL
+253 ASIDKYNNIPSL
-265 TFKLGKGTHLY
+265 TFKLGKNKHLY
-276 KVKDLDQ
+276 KVKDLNQ
-283 LVDASRQSASL
+283 LVDASRHSSSL
-294 RLGKFFNE
+294 KLGKFFNE
-302 PVSQAKM
+302 PINQAKM
-309 DADSQ
+309 DIDSQ
-314 HWLSFIEKIMDA
+314 HWLSFIEKIIDA

-340 VDRITLENSVA
+340 VGRITLENSVA

-356 LLYNGIK
+356 LLYQGVK
-363 LYSNDQPI
+363 LYSNEQPI

-380 NIKIETK
+380 NIKIETQ

-392 VTVED
+392 VSVED

-402 LITGSRAYYGYYK
+402 IITGSHAYYGYYK
-415 GVWIKYTGLT
+415 DVWIKYIGLT
-425 PASLHNLGLQ
+425 PASLRNLGLQ
-435 PGAELQFSKKTVAK
+435 PGAEMQFSKKTVAK
-449 FARHV
+449 FAHNI
-454 LPKFEQAKSVLVSG
+454 LPKFEQTKFILVSG
-468 TNELKAIL
+468 TDELKAIL

-482 LFKLDYRAGNILCMV
+482 LFKLDYRVGSILCV
-497 QVQYGDAQYELNK
+497 ARVQYGDAQYELNQ
-510 GYTKDDRRDI
+510 GYTEEDRRDV
-520 EQETA
+520 EKETA
-525 VQKHIN
+525 AWKHIN
-531 KYFSDYQHRRYTLSN
+531 TYFSDYQHGRYVLSN
-546 EDSDAIQAFLDDG
+546 EDSDVVQAFLDDG

-586 DVGVGVN
+586 DVGVGIN

-603 TDQKLSWDDIQAALK
+603 ADQKMSWEDIQAALK
-618 AYQEKRKYFVLQN
+618 AYQEKRKYFVLKN

-654 SFKDFIHGKLQLPAY
+654 SFKDFIHGKLHLPAY

-687 TNGAFNTLI
+687 TNESFNTLI

-704 KQSQVPTSLQ
+704 KQNQIPVSLQ
-714 NVLRPYQ
+714 NILRPYQ
-721 KTGFNWLSTI
+721 KIGFNWLSTI

-748 ILQIITLLLAR
+748 TLQIISLLLAR
-759 KEQTQ
+759 KEKMQ
-764 NHLPSLI
+764 NQLPSLI

-776 VIYNWQVEIKK
+776 VIYNWQAEVKK
-787 FAPSLRVALLGG
+787 FAPSLNVALLDG
-799 TKKDREKL
+799 TKKERERL

-813 YDLLISSY
+813 YNLLISSY
-821 QSLNRDLEMYQDL
+821 QSLNRDLEAYQNL
-834 AFDVEVIDEAQNIK
+834 IFDVEVIDEAQNIK
-848 NHQSVTAKTVKV
+848 NQQSVTAKTVKV

-903 EFPIVKEQDKN
+903 ELPIVKEQDKE
-914 AENQLAEMVMPFILR
+914 AEDQLANMIIPFILR
-929 RLKKDVLHDLP
+929 RLKKDVLRDLP
-940 DKDEEIVPIKM
+940 DKDEEIVPVKM
-951 DKKQADLYNVQTQKI
+951 NKKQADLYNMQTQKI
-966 IAQLSG
+966 IAQLNG

-999 HMLYENYHGKSNK
+999 HLLYENYHGKSNK

-1019 IKNNLSNGHKIL
+1019 IKNNLANGHKIL
-1031 LFSQFTTMLDILHE
+1031 LFSQFTAMLDILHE
-1045 RLAKLKIPLFTIIG
+1045 NLARLRQPLFTITG
-1059 STPKA
+1059 STPKT
-1064 KRQEQVQQ
+1064 KRQEQVQK

-1111 AENQATDRAH
+1111 AEKQATDRAH

-1137 DSIEKRI
+1137 DSIEERI
-1144 IALQQKKAELANVI
+1144 IALQQKKAELADII
-1158 LQNDQVANA
+1158 LQNDQIADA
-1167 AINKNDLL
+1167 TMSKDDLI

>member
-1 MARWHKLFSKQIYD
+1 MARWHRLFPERVFD

-27 NVQLAQDQEHFTAQV
+27 NIQLAQDQEHFTAQV
-42 QGGVG
+42 QGGIG
-47 RSYTVVGRL
+47 RSYTVTGRL

-65 NCDCP
+65 DCNCP
-70 WANEGHRCKHEVA
+70 WANKGHRCKHEVA
-83 ALLAVEDAQENEWN
+83 ALLAVENEQENEHN
-97 DHAAKVP
+97 VKVP
-104 FADLI
+104 FADVI
-109 SEHTKQ
+109 SEHLKQ
-115 LIAHESPSL
+115 MIAHKSPVL
-124 NPLNLIGSMQ
+124 NPLNLIGNMK
-134 FTEKSYDQALE
+134 FTKKSYDQALE
-145 LNDHWSIINCRC
+145 LNDHWSISSCRH

-162 RKYEYFWEIATD
+162 RKYEYFWEIVTED
-174 DDEIITLS
+174 NELITLS

-191 AIKFDID
+191 SIKFDSD
-198 LPHIEKDSA
+198 FSRIEKDSVR
-207 KILALLYFIN
+207 ILALFYFIN

-236 NFYSDDSTQN
+236 EFYSDASTQN
-246 DEPIVLQ
+246 DEPIILR
-253 AKIDKYNHIPSL
+253 ASIDKYNNIPSL
-265 TFKLGKGTHLY
+265 TFKLGKNRHLY
-276 KVKDLDQ
+276 KVKDLNQ
-283 LVDASRQSASL
+283 LVDASRHSSSL
-294 RLGKFFNE
+294 KLGKFFNE
-302 PVSQAKM
+302 PINQAKM
-309 DADSQ
+309 DIDSQ
-314 HWLSFIEKIMDA
+314 YWLSFIEKIIDA

-340 VDRITLENSVA
+340 VGRITLENSVA

-356 LLYNGIK
+356 LLYQGVK
-363 LYSNDQPI
+363 LYSNEQPI

-380 NIKIETK
+380 NIKIETQ

-392 VTVED
+392 VSVED

-402 LITGSRAYYGYYK
+402 IITGSQAYYGYYK
-415 GVWIKYTGLT
+415 DVWIKYIGLT

-435 PGAELQFSKKTVAK
+435 PGAEMQFSKKTVAK
-449 FARHV
+449 FAHNI
-454 LPKFEQAKSVLVSG
+454 LPKFEQTKFILVSG
-468 TNELKAIL
+468 TDELKAIL

-482 LFKLDYRAGNILCMV
+482 LFKLDYRVGSILCV
-497 QVQYGDAQYELNK
+497 ARVQYGDAQYELNQ
-510 GYTKDDRRDI
+510 GYTEEDRRDV
-520 EQETA
+520 EKETA
-525 VQKHIN
+525 AWKHIN
-531 KYFSDYQHRRYTLSN
+531 TYFSDYQHGRYVLSN
-546 EDSDAIQAFLDDG
+546 EDSDVVQAFLDDG

-586 DVGVGVN
+586 DVGVDIN

-603 TDQKLSWDDIQAALK
+603 ADQKMSWEDIQAALK
-618 AYQEKRKYFVLQN
+618 AYQEKRKYFVLKN

-654 SFKDFIHGKLQLPAY
+654 SFKDFIHGKLHLPAY

-687 TNGAFNTLI
+687 TNESFNTLI

-704 KQSQVPTSLQ
+704 KQNQIPVSLQ
-714 NVLRPYQ
+714 NILRPYQ
-721 KTGFNWLSTI
+721 KIGFNWLSTI

-748 ILQIITLLLAR
+748 TLQIISLLLAR
-759 KEQTQ
+759 KEKMQ
-764 NHLPSLI
+764 NQLPSLI

-776 VIYNWQVEIKK
+776 VIYNWQAEVKK
-787 FAPSLRVALLGG
+787 FAPSLNVALLDG
-799 TKKDREKL
+799 TKKERERL

-821 QSLNRDLEMYQDL
+821 QSLNRDLEAYQNL
-834 AFDVEVIDEAQNIK
+834 IFDVEIIDEAQNIK
-848 NHQSVTAKTVKV
+848 NQQSVTAKTVKV

-903 EFPIVKEQDKN
+903 ELPIVKEQDKE
-914 AENQLAEMVMPFILR
+914 AEDQLANMVIPFILR
-929 RLKKDVLHDLP
+929 RLKKDVLRDLP
-940 DKDEEIVPIKM
+940 DKDEEIVPVKM
-951 DKKQADLYNVQTQKI
+951 NKKQADLYNMQTQKI
-966 IAQLSG
+966 IAQLNG

-999 HMLYENYHGKSNK
+999 HLLYENYHGKSNK

-1019 IKNNLSNGHKIL
+1019 IKNNLANGHKIL
-1031 LFSQFTTMLDILHE
+1031 LFSQFTAMLDILHE
-1045 RLAKLKIPLFTIIG
+1045 NLARLRLPLFTITG
-1059 STPKA
+1059 STPKT
-1064 KRQEQVQQ
+1064 KRQEQVQK

-1111 AENQATDRAH
+1111 AEKQATDRAH

-1137 DSIEKRI
+1137 DSIEERI
-1144 IALQQKKAELANVI
+1144 IALQQKKAELADII
-1158 LQNDQVANA
+1158 LQNDQIADA
-1167 AINKNDLL
+1167 TMSKDDLI

>member
-1 MARWHKLFSKQIYD
+1 MARWHRLFPERVFD

-27 NVQLAQDQEHFTAQV
+27 NIQLAQDQEHFTAQV
-42 QGGVG
+42 QGGIG
-47 RSYTVVGRL
+47 RSYTVTGRL

-65 NCDCP
+65 DCNCP
-70 WANEGHRCKHEVA
+70 WANKGHRCKHEVA
-83 ALLAVEDAQENEWN
+83 ALLAVENEQENEHN
-97 DHAAKVP
+97 VKVP

-109 SEHTKQ
+109 SEHLKQ
-115 LIAHESPSL
+115 MIAHKSPVL
-124 NPLNLIGSMQ
+124 NPLNLIGNMK
-134 FTEKSYDQALE
+134 FTKKSYDQALE
-145 LNDHWSIINCRC
+145 LNDHWSISSCRH

-162 RKYEYFWEIATD
+162 RKYEYFWEIVTED
-174 DDEIITLS
+174 NELITLS

-191 AIKFDID
+191 SIKFDSD
-198 LPHIEKDSA
+198 FSRIEKDSVR
-207 KILALLYFIN
+207 ILALFYFIN

-236 NFYSDDSTQN
+236 EFYSDASTQN
-246 DEPIVLQ
+246 DEPIILR
-253 AKIDKYNHIPSL
+253 ASIDKYNNIPSL
-265 TFKLGKGTHLY
+265 TFKLGKNKHLY
-276 KVKDLDQ
+276 KVKDLNQ
-283 LVDASRQSASL
+283 LVDASRHSSSL
-294 RLGKFFNE
+294 KLGKFFNE
-302 PVSQAKM
+302 PINQAKM
-309 DADSQ
+309 DIDSQ
-314 HWLSFIEKIMDA
+314 HWLSFIEKIIDA

-340 VDRITLENSVA
+340 VGRITLENSVA

-356 LLYNGIK
+356 LLYQGVK
-363 LYSNDQPI
+363 LYSNEQPI

-380 NIKIETK
+380 NIKIETQ

-392 VTVED
+392 VSVED

-402 LITGSRAYYGYYK
+402 IITGSHAYYGYYK
-415 GVWIKYTGLT
+415 DVWIKYIGLT

-435 PGAELQFSKKTVAK
+435 PGAEMQFSKKTVAK
-449 FARHV
+449 FAHNI
-454 LPKFEQAKSVLVSG
+454 LPKFEQTKFILVSG
-468 TNELKAIL
+468 TDELKAIL

-482 LFKLDYRAGNILCMV
+482 LFKLDYRVGSILCV
-497 QVQYGDAQYELNK
+497 ARVQYGNAQYELNQ
-510 GYTKDDRRDI
+510 GYTEEDRRDV
-520 EQETA
+520 EKETA
-525 VQKHIN
+525 AWKHIN
-531 KYFSDYQHRRYTLSN
+531 TYFSDYQHGRYVLSN
-546 EDSDAIQAFLDDG
+546 EDSDVVQAFLDDG

-572 ANFRSLLK
+572 ANVRSLLK

-586 DVGVGVN
+586 DVGVGIN

-603 TDQKLSWDDIQAALK
+603 ADQKMSWEDIQAALK
-618 AYQEKRKYFVLQN
+618 AYQEKRKYFVLKN

-654 SFKDFIHGKLQLPAY
+654 SFKDFIHGKLHLPAY

-687 TNGAFNTLI
+687 TNESFNTLI

-704 KQSQVPTSLQ
+704 KQNQIPVSLQ
-714 NVLRPYQ
+714 NILRPYQ
-721 KTGFNWLSTI
+721 KIGFNWLSTI

-748 ILQIITLLLAR
+748 TLQIISLLLAR
-759 KEQTQ
+759 KEKMQ
-764 NHLPSLI
+764 NQLPSLI

-776 VIYNWQVEIKK
+776 VIYNWQAEVKK
-787 FAPSLRVALLGG
+787 FAPSLNVALLDG
-799 TKKDREKL
+799 TKKERERL

-813 YDLLISSY
+813 YNLLISSY
-821 QSLNRDLEMYQDL
+821 QSLNRDLEAYQNL
-834 AFDVEVIDEAQNIK
+834 IFDVEVIDEAQNIK
-848 NHQSVTAKTVKV
+848 NQQSVTAKTVKV

-903 EFPIVKEQDKN
+903 ELPIVKEQDKE
-914 AENQLAEMVMPFILR
+914 AEDQLANMIIPFILR
-929 RLKKDVLHDLP
+929 RLKKDVLRDLP
-940 DKDEEIVPIKM
+940 DKDEEIVPVKM
-951 DKKQADLYNVQTQKI
+951 NKKQADLYNMQTQKI
-966 IAQLSG
+966 IAQLNG

-999 HMLYENYHGKSNK
+999 HLLYENYHGKSNK

-1019 IKNNLSNGHKIL
+1019 IKNNLANGHKIL
-1031 LFSQFTTMLDILHE
+1031 LFSQFTAMLDILHE
-1045 RLAKLKIPLFTIIG
+1045 NLAKLRLPLFTITG
-1059 STPKA
+1059 STPKT
-1064 KRQEQVQQ
+1064 KRQEQVQK

-1111 AENQATDRAH
+1111 AEKQATDRAH

-1137 DSIEKRI
+1137 DSIEERI
-1144 IALQQKKAELANVI
+1144 IALQQKKAELADII
-1158 LQNDQVANA
+1158 LQNDQIADA
-1167 AINKNDLL
+1167 TMSKDDLI